1 MELSE
6 PTPSESSRSSATRLT
21 QSRLHPHAAAAHV
34 SSGSSSSQ
42 SQHTSSAD
50 SVPARNH
57 TATPSS
63 STSPQLKSAKMR
75 VPASDFD
82 DASSVG
88 SNDALIAAKV
98 HIKSG
103 ISSPRSSISSS
114 GAVRRGAWRAMGA
127 ASSASASRSFTHGYR
142 GETYASSS
150 SSELG
155 ADDTLSAVSTSHT
168 PGAAAILSVQTP
180 SHRAS
185 SVSGESDNDDA
196 DSYHDNPQELSVAD
210 HPAWHKLRSQ
220 PGVAAPG
227 TLSYLPSV
235 APKPSSA
242 SVEQVSQETSP
253 QQQPRQQSQGP
264 EVSHPFQAA
273 STSSSSRAGG
283 SSLSNGDAAR
293 SSAIPIGK
301 DDKPIPA
308 TAQDDNSLQSVEA
321 GAYDWANFVYAY
333 ARGRWNPGLIPQPPG
348 QSTAFPGARVRI
360 NTIPDSSDLTE
371 NVPAPQVL
379 NRRRPSLEYIMP
391 ESEQGAAPTTLAIA
405 PEFEPHSLPLSARGS
420 ADANT
425 EAGDSNTVASLPLDV
440 EGGAPNVDGY
450 HDRTPLRSHAMEYL
464 ASPKEAA
471 LKLANEA
478 NEANS
483 SSRADGTLSNAAAG
497 KDIDTNILMALR
509 QPSASMSAISRLST
523 SVSKE
528 ALASKA
534 LHGSALDG
542 TPDSPEEGHSP
553 QRAKTVPEGLP
564 STGIRKELP
573 AQADRAVL
581 APAPQLR
588 PAPSSSSRRQHSD
601 SVLQDAQ
608 DAASPIHSILTD
620 DPNKPVVRTP
630 TKAIPDPM
638 QSSTLIKA
646 KGTSQLPGEGI
657 SPLSTLQSDAAATP
671 PARSK
676 SKLVDDIVQESSSTT
691 ASGGASPGQKEG
703 HQLGHE
709 LEALNRPGP
718 TPIQST
724 SGASKQPVVWQS
736 APEGLSSFA
745 EAMSRQASGAAAPE
759 PKSSYANEIAL
770 DNVTVAGLRRAARR
784 TSMERSERAEM
795 ERSRIDGG
803 RNSKVSLVSHSAS
816 FPGSSPRP
824 SISAAG
830 GPREGVQALSHL
842 SMGGGSSSSASA
854 SASASTNNGPTVNV
868 AHFVGGK
875 HSGET
880 RIDLRGT
887 VTSSPASAAKDV
899 DEATGAG
906 VIPHDVSAKDVSL
919 AANASTRPRP
929 VMTTTSSQ
937 RIQSYLAAGK
947 RAELFYRDYGY
958 LPSIL
963 PPHEESRLHALS
975 RYGPPKIAGN
985 PNFERIAHLV
995 KLVFNSKLV
1004 LITLVGENEQ
1014 IFQTQMG
1021 GGGEIT
1027 IASLQT
1033 LAGSRNCSFCSHAIL
1048 QDSDEPIVVF
1058 DAAKDWRFSGNPLV
1072 QGSPDIRFYAGSP
1085 LRTSDGLNIG
1095 SLCLIDDK
1103 PRTEF
1108 GPRQRHTLKEFARVV
1123 MREMEL
1129 LRDKI
1134 QFGMR
1139 DRMQRSVE
1147 LFTKECL
1154 EMDSEEGESEAV
1166 ATPQGTIGT
1175 HKVFQLAAQSM
1186 REALQASG
1194 AVIFDLSHFELIDS
1208 YDNDFMPSDLGTGT
1222 SSKIYFANPLSSQ
1235 EAASGPNN
1243 SGAESGTGS
1252 EAGGATGE
1260 SATPH
1265 SKRGTRERAF
1275 DGTTGVETF
1284 RSPFNSPMGEQNAR
1298 AKRVPPMN
1306 VLGASETDGAPP
1318 ERSEFVPL
1326 SHHVQMA
1333 EFLRV
1338 HRTGKFY
1345 SYAPPPFR
1353 SLLPHGVT
1361 GLLLVPIFGL
1371 NKQPFALLCAYIT
1384 SSERSIALEELQV
1397 SGLQYLRALGMIVLS
1412 AILKKDIMLAD
1423 KAKSNFISNI
1433 SHELRT
1439 PLHGIL
1445 AAAELLAETKLNS
1458 TQGSYLETVEACG
1471 KSLLEL
1477 VNHVLDFTKLSGN
1490 TRQGQRSIQ
1499 SKSKCDMVKLI
1510 QEVCESS
1517 WIGQMARQVE
1527 NAASGIGS
1535 VYAPPAASASGG
1547 SMVQARARAARD
1559 NKVETVID
1567 IALREDG
1574 WLVNCDTGGIRR
1586 VLMNLIGNSLKFTAA
1601 GFVHVSLREVQSSNT
1616 HIMIELSVTDTGRGI
1631 SRAFLE
1637 EQLFHPFTQENPHG
1651 TGTGLGLSIVNSIVQ
1666 SPSMNGKIDVWSTE
1680 GEGTEIRVTCE
1691 LELCEDDDVE
1701 GPTYKPAVNVHQ
1713 AYSVA
1718 LLGFDESRGDQDLRL
1733 ALEGYFLNWWE
1744 FKLSEHSETDDHVKH
1759 SDVLVINNDMK
1770 LLQRIKAERKG
1781 ELPPVIFLTASRGES
1796 DIAMACEDY
1805 HAAGGV
1811 ARILFK
1817 PAGPAKLESVVDFC
1831 LQCLERKRSGDPP
1844 SSEETKPSTP
1854 LPSPSEAG
1862 TAYKQME
1869 QGDSYFAPRHSRP
1882 DIHNHPGHELGS
1894 FESNTSITP
1903 RADGETP
1910 GPMTEFKEAASK
1922 LTQAEVA
1929 REQAS
1934 AAAVAVEGRA
1944 KDPRRPTLEPG
1955 VDRTRSYHMSPEPPG
1970 SAANSLIRRH
1980 STEARMDAGNENATS
1995 TKSLKPSRPLLPAR
2009 SITYHEPRL
2018 HKHVLMSPMAGNSP
2032 SGFRDGLDGES
2043 YFERVP
2049 TPSTPHTPNTPGS
2062 TISLEGGDGAVL
2074 KSALAPNRSSGG
2086 GGGGGGGGGSLLGAG
2101 GSGASR
2107 KRMQILSVEDNAIN
2121 RKVIAAF
2128 LAKLDVDFVEATNGE
2143 EGIAQFARYP
2153 PNHFD
2158 VILMDLSMPV
2168 LDGISAIAAIRKIEL
2183 ERYNNNNSSSSSSS
2197 HSSSHSGS
2205 HSGSGNRTAI
2215 TSINTASGAAP
2226 NKPPAR
2232 YRSKIFALT
2241 GRSTDEDKRQAF
2253 QTGADGYIV
2262 KPLSFKVLSSLLR
2275 MLMR

>member
-1 MELSE
+1 MELSASAPCTSTVK
-6 PTPSESSRSSATRLT
+6 PTQPLRQQQQQQQQHQTPPPPFDTSIHVSSASSSSRSA
-21 QSRLHPHAAAAHV
+21 
-34 SSGSSSSQ
+34 
-42 SQHTSSAD
+42 HTSSAE
-50 SVPARNH
+50 SAQPSNVN
-57 TATPSS
+57 TASSS
-63 STSPQLKSAKMR
+63 STSPLLKSAKMR
-75 VPASDFD
+75 VAYSDLD
-82 DASSVG
+82 DTSSVG
-88 SNDALIAAKV
+88 SNDALNAPKV
-98 HIKSG
+98 HIKSA
-103 ISSPRSSISSS
+103 ISSPRSSVSSS
-114 GAVRRGAWRAMGA
+114 GAVRRGGWRGVGA
-127 ASSASASRSFTHGYR
+127 ATSTSTSRSFTHAHR

-155 ADDTLSAVSTSHT
+155 ADEPLPLSSSGNAHVQPNSPLWAPSPPPPDTCQHD
-168 PGAAAILSVQTP
+168 VQELEQ
-180 SHRAS
+180 RY
-185 SVSGESDNDDA
+185 SDNP
-196 DSYHDNPQELSVAD
+196 HELSVAD
-210 HPAWHKLRSQ
+210 HPAWHKLRAQ
-220 PGVAAPG
+220 PGLPAPG
-227 TLSYLPSV
+227 ILSYLPSV
-235 APKPSSA
+235 SQDVSHDYAQDPRDDPSESRLIGSTLLNPPDPPSSHRFPDTTSSA
-242 SVEQVSQETSP
+242 AHQASASTATQLVPSRNACPRQHITLESIDDDYNAPLPSVEP
-253 QQQPRQQSQGP
+253 
-264 EVSHPFQAA
+264 
-273 STSSSSRAGG
+273 
-283 SSLSNGDAAR
+283 
-293 SSAIPIGK
+293 
-301 DDKPIPA
+301 
-308 TAQDDNSLQSVEA
+308 

-348 QSTAFPGARVRI
+348 QSTAFPGTHTRI
-360 NTIPDSSDLTE
+360 NSTRHPTPDATSSAT
-371 NVPAPQVL
+371 NVL
-379 NRRRPSLEYIMP
+379 SKRRPSLEYVMP
-391 ESEQGAAPTTLAIA
+391 DSALPTTKAAPISTA
-405 PEFEPHSLPLSARGS
+405 PTHQLCSLPLSARGS
-420 ADANT
+420 ADSDTAVPLPLDTSADASAVLNGET
-425 EAGDSNTVASLPLDV
+425 SLPSHSLQYIHSSESDQHVSSQNASASTTVESERSSNTVGNLIDANVLTALRLPPMSMSSV
-440 EGGAPNVDGY
+440 SRKSTCVARG
-450 HDRTPLRSHAMEYL
+450 
-464 ASPKEAA
+464 AA
-471 LKLANEA
+471 LDFDGLSSPH
-478 NEANS
+478 NS
-483 SSRADGTLSNAAAG
+483 PDDA
-497 KDIDTNILMALR
+497 
-509 QPSASMSAISRLST
+509 QP
-523 SVSKE
+523 
-528 ALASKA
+528 
-534 LHGSALDG
+534 
-542 TPDSPEEGHSP
+542 P
-553 QRAKTVPEGLP
+553 QRAKTAPEGLP
-564 STGIRKELP
+564 TSV
-573 AQADRAVL
+573 AQALLPSQLDHKGL
-581 APAPQLR
+581 ASAAQLVTPPPAAQPRQYSDTLLQHVVPDTLSLR
-588 PAPSSSSRRQHSD
+588 K
-601 SVLQDAQ
+601 
-608 DAASPIHSILTD
+608 SILKD
-620 DPNKPVVRTP
+620 EPNKPVVRTP
-630 TKAIPDPM
+630 ISELSDP
-638 QSSTLIKA
+638 LHR
-646 KGTSQLPGEGI
+646 
-657 SPLSTLQSDAAATP
+657 ATP
-671 PARSK
+671 HKDKTNLANDAVSLMLNSNAQDAVVTPSARPQ
-676 SKLVDDIVQESSSTT
+676 SKLAGDMAESVIST
-691 ASGGASPGQKEG
+691 AILAPADSAHNDFFESEP
-703 HQLGHE
+703 
-709 LEALNRPGP
+709 LERPGP

-724 SGASKQPVVWQS
+724 HGVPKHPVVWQS

-745 EAMSRQASGAAAPE
+745 EAMSRQASGTGAADA
-759 PKSSYANEIAL
+759 KSALVNEIAI

-784 TSMERSERAEM
+784 TSMERSVAELD
-795 ERSRIDGG
+795 RICSDAC
-803 RNSKVSLVSHSAS
+803 RNPKGPLVSHSAS
-816 FPGSSPRP
+816 FPGSTPRP
-824 SISAAG
+824 SKSAAAG
-830 GPREGVQALSHL
+830 GPHEGVQPLPHL
-842 SMGGGSSSSASA
+842 FGSSTSASA
-854 SASASTNNGPTVNV
+854 SASGSASTNNGPTVNV
-868 AHFVGGK
+868 AHFVRGK
-875 HSGET
+875 QSGET

-887 VTSSPASAAKDV
+887 ITSSPATNAKDV
-899 DEATGAG
+899 NFAPPSTGQL
-906 VIPHDVSAKDVSL
+906 PYEVSAHDVSL
-919 AANASTRPRP
+919 AANASTTKNRPA
-929 VMTTTSSQ
+929 MTNTSSQ

-947 RAELFYRDYGY
+947 RVELFYRDFGY

-963 PPHEESRLHALS
+963 PPHEEVRLHALS

-985 PNFERIAHLV
+985 PNFERLAHLV

-1027 IASLQT
+1027 IASLQAI
-1033 LAGSRNCSFCSHAIL
+1033 AGSRNCSFCSHAIL
-1048 QDSDEPIVVF
+1048 QDSDEPIVIL

-1108 GPRQRHTLKEFARVV
+1108 GPRQRHTLREFARVV

-1154 EMDSEEGESEAV
+1154 EMDSEDGETEAV
-1166 ATPQGTIGT
+1166 ASAHATIGT

-1208 YDNDFMPSDLGTGT
+1208 YEDDFVPSELGNGT
-1222 SSKIYFANPLSSQ
+1222 SSKVYFANPSSSHDIDP
-1235 EAASGPNN
+1235 AASASGSADDRFGSDSEGN
-1243 SGAESGTGS
+1243 SAADVPT
-1252 EAGGATGE
+1252 
-1260 SATPH
+1260 TPH
-1265 SKRGTRERAF
+1265 GKTAARDRYF
-1275 DGTTGVETF
+1275 DGTSGVETF
-1284 RSPFNSPMGEQNAR
+1284 KSPLHSPKDDQSAR
-1298 AKRVPPMN
+1298 AKRVPPMS
-1306 VLGASETDGAPP
+1306 VLGTSEADGVPP
-1318 ERSEFVPL
+1318 ERGEFVPL

-1445 AAAELLAETKLNS
+1445 AAAELLAETKLNA

-1490 TRQGQRSIQ
+1490 TRSGKRSIQ
-1499 SKSKCDMVKLI
+1499 TKTKCDMVKLI

-1517 WIGQMARQVE
+1517 WIGQIARQVE
-1527 NAASGIGS
+1527 TASSGIGS
-1535 VYAPPAASASGG
+1535 VYAPPEASESGA

-1559 NKVETVID
+1559 HKVETVID
-1567 IALREDG
+1567 IALRENG

-1586 VLMNLIGNSLKFTAA
+1586 VLMNLIGNSLKFTSA
-1601 GFVHVSLREVQSSNT
+1601 GFVHVSLREVQSSKT

-1691 LELCEDDDVE
+1691 LELCEDDDIE

-1713 AYSVA
+1713 AYTVA

-1733 ALEGYFLNWWE
+1733 ALQGYFLNWWE
-1744 FKLSEHSETDDHVKH
+1744 FKLCELDNVDDQIKK
-1759 SDVLVINNDMK
+1759 SDVVVINDDMA
-1770 LLQRIKAERKG
+1770 LLERVKGERKG

-1796 DIAMACEDY
+1796 EIAMACEAY
-1805 HAAGGV
+1805 HASGGV

-1831 LQCLERKRSGDPP
+1831 LQCLERKLSGENV

-1862 TAYKQME
+1862 GAYQQME
-1869 QGDSYFAPRHSRP
+1869 QADSYFSPRPSRP
-1882 DIHNHPGHELGS
+1882 DIHSHLGHEIGS
-1894 FESNTSITP
+1894 FDTNASITP
-1903 RADGETP
+1903 RAEGETRVPVTSMAQDAQSTSGQKGPKLADGEI
-1910 GPMTEFKEAASK
+1910 GEM
-1922 LTQAEVA
+1922 
-1929 REQAS
+1929 
-1934 AAAVAVEGRA
+1934 
-1944 KDPRRPTLEPG
+1944 RRPTLDAG
-1955 VDRTRSYHMSPEPPG
+1955 IDRNRSHYMSPDPPG
-1970 SAANSLIRRH
+1970 SSSNSLIRRH
-1980 STEARMDAGNENATS
+1980 STEARMDAGNEDASSSMTA
-1995 TKSLKPSRPLLPAR
+1995 KPSRPLLPAR

-2018 HKHVLMSPMAGNSP
+2018 HKHVLMSPMG
-2032 SGFRDGLDGES
+2032 GREVDGDS
-2043 YFERVP
+2043 YFERAP
-2049 TPSTPHTPNTPGS
+2049 TPNAPHTPNTPGS
-2062 TISLEGGDGAVL
+2062 TVSLEGGDGAVL
-2074 KSALAPNRSSGG
+2074 KSVLASSRGGSSLSTGG
-2086 GGGGGGGGGSLLGAG
+2086 GGGGT
-2101 GSGASR
+2101 SR

-2128 LAKLDVDFVEATNGE
+2128 LAKLEVDFVEATNGE
-2143 EGIAQFARYP
+2143 EGIAQFSRYP

-2168 LDGISAIAAIRKIEL
+2168 MDGISAIAAIRKIEL
-2183 ERYNNNNSSSSSSS
+2183 ERYQGGKSDSGSSGNNSSST
-2197 HSSSHSGS
+2197 HTIGS
-2205 HSGSGNRTAI
+2205 LGRTG
-2215 TSINTASGAAP
+2215 T
-2226 NKPPAR
+2226 NKLVAR
-2232 YRSKIFALT
+2232 QWSKIFALT

>member
-1 MELSE
+1 MHNGN
-6 PTPSESSRSSATRLT
+6 
-21 QSRLHPHAAAAHV
+21 QS
-34 SSGSSSSQ
+34 
-42 SQHTSSAD
+42 
-50 SVPARNH
+50 
-57 TATPSS
+57 
-63 STSPQLKSAKMR
+63 
-75 VPASDFD
+75 
-82 DASSVG
+82 
-88 SNDALIAAKV
+88 
-98 HIKSG
+98 
-103 ISSPRSSISSS
+103 
-114 GAVRRGAWRAMGA
+114 
-127 ASSASASRSFTHGYR
+127 
-142 GETYASSS
+142 
-150 SSELG
+150 
-155 ADDTLSAVSTSHT
+155 DT
-168 PGAAAILSVQTP
+168 
-180 SHRAS
+180 
-185 SVSGESDNDDA
+185 E
-196 DSYHDNPQELSVAD
+196 DSYPDNPQELCVAD

-235 APKPSSA
+235 TPKPPPESAQAESSGIQDA
-242 SVEQVSQETSP
+242 SETD
-253 QQQPRQQSQGP
+253 QTTRGP
-264 EVSHPFQAA
+264 AFSHPFQEA
-273 STSSSSRAGG
+273 SSSSTALKSATNTRADTAPA
-283 SSLSNGDAAR
+283 SAFHTSQPRTSAAV
-293 SSAIPIGK
+293 
-301 DDKPIPA
+301 DDDQAFVP
-308 TAQDDNSLQSVEA
+308 DHVEP

-348 QSTAFPGARVRI
+348 QSTVYPGATTRI
-360 NTIPDSSDLTE
+360 NTVEDSSAYAEPSATATTAMG
-371 NVPAPQVL
+371 VH
-379 NRRRPSLEYIMP
+379 RRPSLEYTMP
-391 ESEQGAAPTTLAIA
+391 DGAVPAENALPAPVASAL
-405 PEFEPHSLPLSARGS
+405 EPHSLPMSTRGS
-420 ADANT
+420 ADANVEGANSNNPASLLLNT
-425 EAGDSNTVASLPLDV
+425 RANAPIHSAILSDESPTRSRTLNHASSPKNDALALPYSHSPEAQGTRSSNTA
-440 EGGAPNVDGY
+440 GNV
-450 HDRTPLRSHAMEYL
+450 
-464 ASPKEAA
+464 
-471 LKLANEA
+471 
-478 NEANS
+478 
-483 SSRADGTLSNAAAG
+483 
-497 KDIDTNILMALR
+497 IDANILTALR
-509 QPSASMSAISRLST
+509 EPSVSMSAVTCKPAGAARLAPAGNKAQGTAVDGINDDS
-523 SVSKE
+523 
-528 ALASKA
+528 LDAS
-534 LHGSALDG
+534 L
-542 TPDSPEEGHSP
+542 P

-564 STGIRKELP
+564 TSVAHGHLP
-573 AQADRAVL
+573 SQAERAGL
-581 APAPQLR
+581 APAAQLESK
-588 PAPSSSSRRQHSD
+588 PSLSTRRQRSD
-601 SVLQDAQ
+601 TVLHEIRDTTPPAK
-608 DAASPIHSILTD
+608 AILID
-620 DPNKPVVRTP
+620 EPGKPVVRTP
-630 TKAIPDPM
+630 TSAIPDPL
-638 QSSTLIKA
+638 QRSTPKMDQDALA
-646 KGTSQLPGEGI
+646 KEAVSPMSQPH
-657 SPLSTLQSDAAATP
+657 SDAAATP
-671 PARSK
+671 VARSR
-676 SKLVDDIVQESSSTT
+676 SKRADDDATDHPESTTTPAAHTSSTIET
-691 ASGGASPGQKEG
+691 ESL
-703 HQLGHE
+703 H
-709 LEALNRPGP
+709 RPGP
-718 TPIQST
+718 TPIQPT
-724 SGASKQPVVWQS
+724 HGIPQQPIVWQS

-745 EAMSRQASGAAAPE
+745 EAMSRHASNSGAVD
-759 PKSSYANEIAL
+759 PKSPNSNEITV

-784 TSMERSERAEM
+784 TSMERSAADSD
-795 ERSRIDGG
+795 RSRPEGTVNFRG
-803 RNSKVSLVSHSAS
+803 ALVSHSAS

-824 SISAAG
+824 SVSGPG
-830 GPREGVQALSHL
+830 GPREGVQPLSHL
-842 SMGGGSSSSASA
+842 AMGVGSGSPASA
-854 SASASTNNGPTVNV
+854 SASASTNNGPAVHV

-875 HSGET
+875 QSGET

-887 VTSSPASAAKDV
+887 VTNSHANLEGASD
-899 DEATGAG
+899 TGP
-906 VIPHDVSAKDVSL
+906 IPHDVSAQDVSL
-919 AANASTRPRP
+919 AANASSTTRTRPA
-929 VMTTTSSQ
+929 MTSTSSQ
-937 RIQSYLAAGK
+937 RIHSYLAAGK
-947 RAELFYRDYGY
+947 RVEAFYRDFGY

-963 PPHEESRLHALS
+963 PPHEETRLHALS
-975 RYGPPKIAGN
+975 RYGPPKLAGD

-1004 LITLVGENEQ
+1004 LITLVGEDQQ
-1014 IFQTQMG
+1014 IFQAQMG

-1027 IASLQT
+1027 IASLQA

-1048 QDSDEPIVVF
+1048 QDSDEPIVIF

-1085 LRTSDGLNIG
+1085 LRTSDGFNIG

-1147 LFTKECL
+1147 VFAKECL
-1154 EMDSEEGESEAV
+1154 EMDSEEGDAGAV
-1166 ATPQGTIGT
+1166 ASAHGTVGT

-1208 YDNDFMPSDLGTGT
+1208 YENDFVSSELGTGT
-1222 SSKIYFANPLSSQ
+1222 SSKIYFANPLSVQDSGA
-1235 EAASGPNN
+1235 AASGPG
-1243 SGAESGTGS
+1243 SDPASASGS
-1252 EAGGATGE
+1252 ETDTAAGA
-1260 SATPH
+1260 SAPPH
-1265 SKRGTRERAF
+1265 CRKVARERNF
-1275 DGTTGVETF
+1275 DGTSGVEAF
-1284 RSPFNSPMGEQNAR
+1284 RSPSQSTMADQHAR
-1298 AKRVPPMN
+1298 AKRVPPMS
-1306 VLGASETDGAPP
+1306 VLGASEAVGTPP
-1318 ERSEFVPL
+1318 ERNEFVPV

-1333 EFLRV
+1333 EFLRL

-1384 SSERSIALEELQV
+1384 SSERSIPLEELQV

-1445 AAAELLAETKLNS
+1445 AAAELLAETKMNA

-1499 SKSKCDMVKLI
+1499 TKTKCDMVKLV

-1517 WIGQMARQVE
+1517 WIGQMARRVE
-1527 NAASGIGS
+1527 SASSGIGS
-1535 VYAPPAASASGG
+1535 VYAPPTASGSGG
-1547 SMVQARARAARD
+1547 SMVQARAKAARE

-1586 VLMNLIGNSLKFTAA
+1586 VLMNLIGNSLKFTSA
-1601 GFVHVSLREVQSSNT
+1601 GFVHVSLREVQSSKT

-1691 LELCEDDDVE
+1691 LELCDDDDVE

-1713 AYSVA
+1713 AYTVA
-1718 LLGFDESRGDQDLRL
+1718 LLGFDDSRGDQDLQH

-1744 FKLSEHSETDDHVKH
+1744 FKLSEQILIDEHINK
-1759 SDVLVINNDMK
+1759 SDVLVINDDMA
-1770 LLQRIKAERKG
+1770 LLEKVKNQRKG

-1796 DIAMACEDY
+1796 EIAMACEAY

-1817 PAGPAKLESVVDFC
+1817 PAGPAKLEGVVDFC
-1831 LQCLERKRSGDPP
+1831 LQCLERRRSGDPV

-1854 LPSPSEAG
+1854 LPSPSEGGA
-1862 TAYKQME
+1862 AYRQME
-1869 QGDSYFAPRHSRP
+1869 QGDSYFAPRQSRP
-1882 DIHNHPGHELGS
+1882 DIHDHPGHQLGS
-1894 FESNTSITP
+1894 FDTNASITP
-1903 RADGETP
+1903 RAEEDTP
-1910 GPMTEFKEAASK
+1910 SAMTGLADNASSK
-1922 LTQAEVA
+1922 PGRV
-1929 REQAS
+1929 
-1934 AAAVAVEGRA
+1934 AAAVTARPKLAEGEMREM
-1944 KDPRRPTLEPG
+1944 RRPTLDPG
-1955 VDRTRSYHMSPEPPG
+1955 LERIRSNHMSPDPPG
-1970 SAANSLIRRH
+1970 SPSSSLIRRH
-1980 STEARMDAGNENATS
+1980 STEARMDAGHEDASS
-1995 TKSLKPSRPLLPAR
+1995 TTTRKPSRPLLPAR

-2018 HKHVLMSPMAGNSP
+2018 HKHVFMSPLTGNSP
-2032 SGFRDGLDGES
+2032 SHGSRDGEADS
-2043 YFERVP
+2043 YFERMP
-2049 TPSTPHTPNTPGS
+2049 MPNPPYTPNTPGS
-2062 TISLEGGDGAVL
+2062 TVSLEGGDGAVL
-2074 KSALAPNRSSGG
+2074 KSALASTRGASSLPSAG
-2086 GGGGGGGGGSLLGAG
+2086 LG

-2143 EGIAQFARYP
+2143 EGIAQFTRYP

-2183 ERYNNNNSSSSSSS
+2183 ERYHGSKSASGGGSSSSS
-2197 HSSSHSGS
+2197 G
-2205 HSGSGNRTAI
+2205 G
-2215 TSINTASGAAP
+2215 SINSANSNSTSANSRGAP
-2226 NKPPAR
+2226 SNKPPPKH
-2232 YRSKIFALT
+2232 RSKIFALT

>member
-1 MELSE
+1 
-6 PTPSESSRSSATRLT
+6 
-21 QSRLHPHAAAAHV
+21 
-34 SSGSSSSQ
+34 
-42 SQHTSSAD
+42 
-50 SVPARNH
+50 
-57 TATPSS
+57 
-63 STSPQLKSAKMR
+63 
-75 VPASDFD
+75 
-82 DASSVG
+82 
-88 SNDALIAAKV
+88 
-98 HIKSG
+98 
-103 ISSPRSSISSS
+103 
-114 GAVRRGAWRAMGA
+114 MGA

-142 GETYASSS
+142 GGSYASSS
-150 SSELG
+150 SSEIG
-155 ADDTLSAVSTSHT
+155 ADELPATGSSPLA
-168 PGAAAILSVQTP
+168 PGAALPTAP
-180 SHRAS
+180 SPM
-185 SVSGESDNDDA
+185 NDDDQNA
-196 DSYHDNPQELSVAD
+196 LQGAQSEDEDDYQDNPHDMNVTD
-210 HPAWHKLRSQ
+210 HPAWHKMRTQ

-235 APKPSSA
+235 PPKASTVPVVESGASKTTEAQGLSQSQQPTSTFTHHFSSA
-242 SVEQVSQETSP
+242 TSE
-253 QQQPRQQSQGP
+253 RT
-264 EVSHPFQAA
+264 AA
-273 STSSSSRAGG
+273 SESSTTNASSTVNTGR
-283 SSLSNGDAAR
+283 NGE
-293 SSAIPIGK
+293 
-301 DDKPIPA
+301 PA
-308 TAQDDNSLQSVEA
+308 TLAAADQEDEPLQFVEA

-348 QSTAFPGARVRI
+348 QSTAIPGAKVRI
-360 NTIPDSSDLTE
+360 NTVVEP
-371 NVPAPQVL
+371 PADAGACEIKVVSE
-379 NRRRPSLEYIMP
+379 RRPSLEYILP
-391 ESEQGAAPTTLAIA
+391 DPCQAAAPALMAINSD
-405 PEFEPHSLPLSARGS
+405 FEPHSLPLSSRGS
-420 ADANT
+420 ADAHT
-425 EAGDSNTVASLPLDV
+425 EAGDSNTAASLPLADS
-440 EGGAPNVDGY
+440 GPAPMVDGF
-450 HDRTPLRSHAMEYL
+450 DKTPMRSHTLEYVS
-464 ASPKEAA
+464 SPKQDARQLDAPEAT
-471 LKLANEA
+471 
-478 NEANS
+478 
-483 SSRADGTLSNAAAG
+483 RNAAAQPNATTST
-497 KDIDTNILMALR
+497 DIDANILTALR
-509 QPSASMSAISRLST
+509 EPSASMSAVSRIRT
-523 SVSKE
+523 NADRAAV
-528 ALASKA
+528 AASSSLRHDHDA
-534 LHGSALDG
+534 GTDG
-542 TPDSPEEGHSP
+542 AEEPHSP
-553 QRAKTVPEGLP
+553 QRARTEPGAIPSAGARQDLP
-564 STGIRKELP
+564 S
-573 AQADRAVL
+573 QADRASL
-581 APAPQLR
+581 APAAQLQ
-588 PAPSSSSRRQHSD
+588 PTQPTAARRQQSD
-601 SVLQDAQ
+601 SVLEAAKDV
-608 DAASPIHSILTD
+608 ASPRQTILTD
-620 DPNKPVVRTP
+620 DPDRPVVKTP
-630 TKAIPDPM
+630 TRAIPDPLKDITPVR
-638 QSSTLIKA
+638 QNGSAKA
-646 KGTSQLPGEGI
+646 TTHGI
-657 SPLSTLQSDAAATP
+657 SPMSTPMGEVNATP
-671 PARSK
+671 PAKAK
-676 SKLVDDIVQESSSTT
+676 SELVDGNAKESSDVSAATFAT
-691 ASGGASPGQKEG
+691 PGHTEASESEG
-703 HQLGHE
+703 VH
-709 LEALNRPGP
+709 RPGP
-718 TPIQST
+718 TPIQSHH
-724 SGASKQPVVWQS
+724 GAPKEPVVWQS
-736 APEGLSSFA
+736 APEGLFTFA
-745 EAMSRQASGAAAPE
+745 EAMSRQASGADAVE
-759 PKSSYANEIAL
+759 PKSSYINELTL

-784 TSMERSERAEM
+784 TSMERSERAEL
-795 ERSRIDGG
+795 ERTRIDGR
-803 RNSKVSLVSHSAS
+803 RNSKGVLVSHSAS

-824 SISAAG
+824 SFSAIG
-830 GPREGVQALSHL
+830 GPHEGVQALSHL
-842 SMGGGSSSSASA
+842 SMGAGTSSSGASA

-875 HSGET
+875 QSGET

-887 VTSSPASAAKDV
+887 VTSTSSPLSAIKDI
-899 DEATGAG
+899 EEGAG
-906 VIPHDVSAKDVSL
+906 ASTVPYDVSAKDVSL
-919 AANASTRPRP
+919 AANASVRPRP
-929 VMTTTSSQ
+929 AMSSTSSQ
-937 RIQSYLAAGK
+937 RIQSYLGAGK
-947 RAELFYRDYGY
+947 RAEIFYRDHGY

-963 PPHEESRLHALS
+963 PPHEETRLHALS

-1014 IFQTQMG
+1014 IFQAQMG

-1048 QDSDEPIVVF
+1048 QDSDEPIVIF

-1072 QGSPDIRFYAGSP
+1072 KGSPDIRFYAGSP
-1085 LRTSDGLNIG
+1085 LRTSDGYNIG
-1095 SLCLIDDK
+1095 ALCLIDDK
-1103 PRTEF
+1103 PHTEF

-1134 QFGMR
+1134 QFSMR

-1154 EMDSEEGESEAV
+1154 KMDSEEGESTAV
-1166 ATPQGTIGT
+1166 ASPQGTIGT
-1175 HKVFQLAAQSM
+1175 HKVFQLAARSM
-1186 REALQASG
+1186 RQALQASG

-1208 YDNDFMPSDLGTGT
+1208 YDNDFAPADLGTGT
-1222 SSKIYFANPLSSQ
+1222 SSKIYFANPLSTQDMGS
-1235 EAASGPNN
+1235 AASGPH
-1243 SGAESGTGS
+1243 GADAES
-1252 EAGGATGE
+1252 EDGE
-1260 SATPH
+1260 SGPYSATAGDASTTP
-1265 SKRGTRERAF
+1265 SKKRFRERDF

-1284 RSPFNSPMGEQNAR
+1284 RSPFGSPMADQSAR

-1306 VLGASETDGAPP
+1306 VLGASETDGVPP

-1333 EFLRV
+1333 EFLRL

-1353 SLLPHGVT
+1353 SLLPHCVT

-1384 SSERSIALEELQV
+1384 SSERSIAPEELQV

-1412 AILKKDIMLAD
+1412 SILKKDIMLAD

-1445 AAAELLAETKLNS
+1445 AAVELLAETKLNS

-1490 TRQGQRSIQ
+1490 ARQGQRSNQ
-1499 SKSKCDMVKLI
+1499 TKSKCDMVKLI

-1527 NAASGIGS
+1527 SASSGIGS
-1535 VYAPPAASASGG
+1535 VYAPPAEVSGAAAGG

-1586 VLMNLIGNSLKFTAA
+1586 VLMNLIGNSLKFTSA
-1601 GFVHVSLREVQSSNT
+1601 GFVHVSLREVQSSST

-1666 SPSMNGKIDVWSTE
+1666 SPSLNGKIDVWSTE

-1713 AYSVA
+1713 KYRVA
-1718 LLGFDESRGDQDLRL
+1718 LLGFNESRGDQDLRL

-1744 FKLSEHSETDDHVKH
+1744 FKLSEQTSENDYVQH
-1759 SDVLVINNDMK
+1759 SDVLVINDDIA
-1770 LLQRIKAERKG
+1770 LLEQIKTQRKG
-1781 ELPPVIFLTASRGES
+1781 QLPPVIFLTVSRGES
-1796 DIAMACEDY
+1796 DTAKACEDY

-1817 PAGPAKLESVVDFC
+1817 PAGPAKLEGVVDFC
-1831 LQCLERKRSGDPP
+1831 LQCLERQESGDPP

-1862 TAYKQME
+1862 GAYKQME

-1894 FESNTSITP
+1894 FESTNSLTP
-1903 RADGETP
+1903 RAEEDTP
-1910 GPMTEFKEAASK
+1910 GAMRVDTADATAK
-1922 LTQAEVA
+1922 LQEIV
-1929 REQAS
+1929 RKGS
-1934 AAAVAVEGRA
+1934 AAQSESRTREL
-1944 KDPRRPTLEPG
+1944 RRPTLESG

-1970 SAANSLIRRH
+1970 SGGANSLIRRH
-1980 STEARMDAGNENATS
+1980 STEARMYAGNGDTDAST

-2018 HKHVLMSPMAGNSP
+2018 HKHVLMSPLGGTSP
-2032 SGFRDGLDGES
+2032 ACRDGDANAGGDS
-2043 YFERVP
+2043 YFERIP

-2062 TISLEGGDGAVL
+2062 TVSLEGGDGAVL
-2074 KSALAPNRSSGG
+2074 KSALAPNSRSSAGS
-2086 GGGGGGGGGSLLGAG
+2086 SLLSCSVS

-2143 EGIAQFARYP
+2143 EGIAQFTRYP

-2158 VILMDLSMPV
+2158 VVLMDLSMPV
-2168 LDGISAIAAIRKIEL
+2168 LDGISAIAAIRKIEM
-2183 ERYNNNNSSSSSSS
+2183 ERY
-2197 HSSSHSGS
+2197 HA
-2205 HSGSGNRTAI
+2205 GSGGKTTAG
-2215 TSINTASGAAP
+2215 SGGGAVKPAP
-2226 NKPPAR
+2226 R
-2232 YRSKIFALT
+2232 HRSKIFALT

>member
-1 MELSE
+1 MELS
-6 PTPSESSRSSATRLT
+6 PTRPTAIAADSGSHPPSRTDATV
-21 QSRLHPHAAAAHV
+21 HV

-42 SQHTSSAD
+42 SAHTSSAD
-50 SVPARNH
+50 SGLAGQLS
-57 TATPSS
+57 ATPSS
-63 STSPQLKSAKMR
+63 STSPPIKPPKMR

-82 DASSVG
+82 DASSIG
-88 SNDALIAAKV
+88 SNDALSIAKV
-98 HIKSG
+98 QIKSAL
-103 ISSPRSSISSS
+103 SSPRSSISSS
-114 GAVRRGAWRAMGA
+114 GAVRRGAWRVMGA

-142 GETYASSS
+142 GEMYASST
-150 SSELG
+150 SSEHD
-155 ADDTLSAVSTSHT
+155 ADDTSAPPTSRMHT
-168 PGAAAILSVQTP
+168 SDDVIQTAASPAFNQRSP
-180 SHRAS
+180 SAAS
-185 SVSGESDNDDA
+185 IASDIEDT
-196 DSYHDNPQELSVAD
+196 YRENPHELSVVD
-210 HPAWHKLRSQ
+210 HPAWHKLRTQ

-227 TLSYLPSV
+227 TLSYLPSLP
-235 APKPSSA
+235 PKAGLTSDDADLDAMSDAHQPSLA
-242 SVEQVSQETSP
+242 SP
-253 QQQPRQQSQGP
+253 QRP
-264 EVSHPFQAA
+264 EFSHPFQQDASSPSFAA
-273 STSSSSRAGG
+273 SAHA
-283 SSLSNGDAAR
+283 NGDAAR
-293 SSAIPIGK
+293 ASAMPIGK
-301 DDKPIPA
+301 DASAPE
-308 TAQDDNSLQSVEA
+308 QDESLQDVEP

-348 QSTAFPGARVRI
+348 RSTVVPGAKVRI
-360 NTIPDSSDLTE
+360 STTLDPPLDE
-371 NVPAPQVL
+371 EAPAAAL
-379 NRRRPSLEYIMP
+379 AGARRPSLEYLMP
-391 ESEQGAAPTTLAIA
+391 DSEQADPSNLLAMAPA
-405 PEFEPHSLPLSARGS
+405 FEPHSLPLSAHGSLDARTEPGEIGS
-420 ADANT
+420 AASFPVGASSAAPPSQLFDTKTPGRSQSLEYSLPADQNPAASSEDKPIHAASSAGPAQALGAAANDAAIDANI
-425 EAGDSNTVASLPLDV
+425 L
-440 EGGAPNVDGY
+440 
-450 HDRTPLRSHAMEYL
+450 
-464 ASPKEAA
+464 AA
-471 LKLANEA
+471 LRE
-478 NEANS
+478 
-483 SSRADGTLSNAAAG
+483 
-497 KDIDTNILMALR
+497 
-509 QPSASMSAISRLST
+509 PSASMSAVTRASRAMAVSTGAHAQNDAESSTDGRDEAHSPHRSKTAPEVLRT
-523 SVSKE
+523 SVARSDLPSQPDR
-528 ALASKA
+528 ADAVPASLAPS
-534 LHGSALDG
+534 
-542 TPDSPEEGHSP
+542 TPPRSVRQMSDSRMHRDSPTDSP
-553 QRAKTVPEGLP
+553 FT
-564 STGIRKELP
+564 
-573 AQADRAVL
+573 
-581 APAPQLR
+581 
-588 PAPSSSSRRQHSD
+588 
-601 SVLQDAQ
+601 
-608 DAASPIHSILTD
+608 SILTD
-620 DPNKPVVRTP
+620 DPTKTVVRTP
-630 TKAIPDPM
+630 TKALSDPLDAATPVQ
-638 QSSTLIKA
+638 QS
-646 KGTSQLPGEGI
+646 GTPRALKEGL
-657 SPLSTLQSDAAATP
+657 SPLSTPLAEAAPSESTRTPSKLAQGYASTSSSATRASE
-671 PARSK
+671 ARS
-676 SKLVDDIVQESSSTT
+676 SDET
-691 ASGGASPGQKEG
+691 ADNKTEGGA
-703 HQLGHE
+703 
-709 LEALNRPGP
+709 EAPNRPGP
-718 TPIQST
+718 TPLQATHGPS
-724 SGASKQPVVWQS
+724 AQPVVWQS

-745 EAMSRQASGAAAPE
+745 EVMSRQASAAAAAVGE
-759 PKSSYANEIAL
+759 PKVSYTNDVAL
-770 DNVTVAGLRRAARR
+770 ENVTVAGLRRAARR
-784 TSMERSERAEM
+784 TSMERAERAES
-795 ERSRIDGG
+795 ERTRVDGG
-803 RNSKVSLVSHSAS
+803 RNQKGPLVSHSAS

-824 SISAAG
+824 SFSAAG
-830 GPREGVQALSHL
+830 GPREGVQALSRL
-842 SMGGGSSSSASA
+842 SPAGGSLSSA

-868 AHFVGGK
+868 AHFVDGK
-875 HSGET
+875 QSGET

-887 VTSSPASAAKDV
+887 VTSSPAFTAKESEETVGTASAL
-899 DEATGAG
+899 
-906 VIPHDVSAKDVSL
+906 HDASEKDVSL
-919 AANASTRPRP
+919 AANASTGPRP
-929 VMTTTSSQ
+929 GITSTASQ
-937 RIQSYLAAGK
+937 RIQSYLAAGR
-947 RAELFYRDYGY
+947 RAELFYRDHGY

-963 PPHEESRLHALS
+963 PPHEESRLHALA

-1014 IFQTQMG
+1014 IVQTQMG
-1021 GGGEIT
+1021 GGGEVT
-1027 IASLQT
+1027 TASLQT

-1048 QDSDEPIVVF
+1048 QDGDEPIVIF

-1072 QGSPDIRFYAGSP
+1072 KGSPDIRFYAGSP

-1095 SLCLIDDK
+1095 ALCLIDDK
-1103 PRTEF
+1103 PRTQF

-1123 MREMEL
+1123 MREMQL

-1134 QFGMR
+1134 QFSMR

-1154 EMDSEEGESEAV
+1154 EMDSEEGESDAL
-1166 ATPQGTIGT
+1166 ATPQGTVGT

-1208 YDNDFMPSDLGTGT
+1208 YDNDFLPSDLGTGT

-1235 EAASGPNN
+1235 EPGVAASGANRGDVSGSN
-1243 SGAESGTGS
+1243 SDVAGSPGNAGTSLGRSGTISGKK
-1252 EAGGATGE
+1252 
-1260 SATPH
+1260 SA
-1265 SKRGTRERAF
+1265 RERHF
-1275 DGTTGVETF
+1275 DGTAGVEAF
-1284 RSPFNSPMGEQNAR
+1284 RSPFSSPVGEQNAR

-1306 VLGASETDGAPP
+1306 VLGASEADTSPD
-1318 ERSEFVPL
+1318 RSEFVPL

-1490 TRQGQRSIQ
+1490 TRQGQRSVQ
-1499 SKSKCDMVKLI
+1499 TKTKCDMVKLI

-1527 NAASGIGS
+1527 TFTSGIGS
-1535 VYAPPAASASGG
+1535 VYAPPSDGG
-1547 SMVQARARAARD
+1547 SGDSLVQARARVARE

-1586 VLMNLIGNSLKFTAA
+1586 VLMNLIGNSLKFTSS
-1601 GFVHVSLREVQSSNT
+1601 GFVHVSLREVQSSAT
-1616 HIMIELSVTDTGRGI
+1616 HIMVELSVTDTGRGI

-1691 LELCEDDDVE
+1691 LELCNDEDVE
-1701 GPTYKPAVNVHQ
+1701 GPTYKPAVNVHSK
-1713 AYSVA
+1713 YSVA
-1718 LLGFDESRGDQDLRL
+1718 LVGFDESRGDQDLRM
-1733 ALEGYFLNWWE
+1733 ALQGYFLNWWE
-1744 FKLSEHSETDDHVKH
+1744 FRMSQHASLDDKIRH
-1759 SDVLVINNDMK
+1759 SDVLVVNDDMP
-1770 LLQRIKAERKG
+1770 LLDRIKTARHG
-1781 ELPPVIFLTASRGES
+1781 ELPPVVFLTANRGGS
-1796 DIAMACEDY
+1796 DIAMACEAY
-1805 HAAGGV
+1805 HKAGGV

-1817 PAGPAKLESVVDFC
+1817 PAGPAKIESVVDFC

-1844 SSEETKPSTP
+1844 CSEETKPSTP
-1854 LPSPSEAG
+1854 LPSPSEAS
-1862 TAYKQME
+1862 TVHKTQQME
-1869 QGDSYFAPRHSRP
+1869 QSDSYFTPRHSRP
-1882 DIHNHPGHELGS
+1882 DIHRYPGHELGS
-1894 FESNTSITP
+1894 FESNASITP
-1903 RADGETP
+1903 RAENEAP
-1910 GPMTEFKEAASK
+1910 GPLSRAQPDDAEAVRTGSAIPATEASK
-1922 LTQAEVA
+1922 
-1929 REQAS
+1929 
-1934 AAAVAVEGRA
+1934 
-1944 KDPRRPTLEPG
+1944 RPTLEPG
-1955 VDRTRSYHMSPEPPG
+1955 VDRTRSYHISPEPPM
-1970 SAANSLIRRH
+1970 SPSSSNSLIRRH
-1980 STEARMDAGNENATS
+1980 STEARMDAGTERSTS

-2032 SGFRDGLDGES
+2032 SHRDGDGES

-2049 TPSTPHTPNTPGS
+2049 TPSTPQTPNTPGS
-2062 TISLEGGDGAVL
+2062 TVSLEGGDGAVL
-2074 KSALAPNRSSGG
+2074 KSALVTHRAGT
-2086 GGGGGGGGGSLLGAG
+2086 SLLGAG
-2101 GSGASR
+2101 SGVGGSGAGR

-2143 EGIAQFARYP
+2143 EGIAQFERYP

-2158 VILMDLSMPV
+2158 VVLMDLSMPV

-2183 ERYNNNNSSSSSSS
+2183 ERYRA
-2197 HSSSHSGS
+2197 HGSGS
-2205 HSGSGNRTAI
+2205 HEGAGGARLSRGGSAGGGG
-2215 TSINTASGAAP
+2215 GAAT
-2226 NKPPAR
+2226 KPPAR

>member
-1 MELSE
+1 MEPSAPAPPE
-6 PTPSESSRSSATRLT
+6 PSGSSPSCSSAP
-21 QSRLHPHAAAAHV
+21 PHSTLQPDGPAHV
-34 SSGSSSSQ
+34 SSASSSSP
-42 SQHTSSAD
+42 SPHTSSAESI
-50 SVPARNH
+50 SVANQP
-57 TATPSS
+57 TTPSS
-63 STSPQLKSAKMR
+63 STSSQRKSAKLR
-75 VPASDFD
+75 LPPSDLD

-88 SNDALIAAKV
+88 SNDALVAAKV
-98 HIKSG
+98 HIRSA

-114 GAVRRGAWRAMGA
+114 GAVRRGAWKGLGA
-127 ASSASASRSFTHGYR
+127 ASSASTSRNFTHAQR
-142 GETYASSS
+142 GDAYASSS

-155 ADDTLSAVSTSHT
+155 ADDAL
-168 PGAAAILSVQTP
+168 AAAPPAVASHPDPQATSIP
-180 SHRAS
+180 SGS
-185 SVSGESDNDDA
+185 SPSRQQSQELPDHTEA
-196 DSYHDNPQELSVAD
+196 EHSYRDNPQELCVAD
-210 HPAWHKLRSQ
+210 HPAWHKLRAQ
-220 PGVAAPG
+220 TGVAAPG

-235 APKPSSA
+235 PPKASSDAAQADDHA
-242 SVEQVSQETSP
+242 SDTLHYP
-253 QQQPRQQSQGP
+253 QGP
-264 EVSHPFQAA
+264 APTFSHPFRDSLPSKASQPSTTPNGNAA
-273 STSSSSRAGG
+273 PPSAFQT
-283 SSLSNGDAAR
+283 AR
-293 SSAIPIGK
+293 KAPS
-301 DDKPIPA
+301 D
-308 TAQDDNSLQSVEA
+308 AQDDDADTVHQPVEP

-348 QSTAFPGARVRI
+348 QSTAFPGTKTRI
-360 NTIPDSSDLTE
+360 STTREPSADTKPSATG
-371 NVPAPQVL
+371 VL
-379 NRRRPSLEYIMP
+379 SQRRPSLEY
-391 ESEQGAAPTTLAIA
+391 SLLDSAAQAADAVPVPVASA
-405 PEFEPHSLPLSARGS
+405 FEPHSLPMSALGS
-420 ADANT
+420 TTSNDCA
-425 EAGDSNTVASLPLDV
+425 DSNTATSLPLDATTN
-440 EGGAPNVDGY
+440 APITDA
-450 HDRTPLRSHAMEYL
+450 LRSHKL
-464 ASPKEAA
+464 RPSASPETHNLA
-471 LKLANEA
+471 LPGDVPF
-478 NEANS
+478 S
-483 SSRADGTLSNAAAG
+483 SAAAQG
-497 KDIDTNILMALR
+497 VQSANTSGNVIDANILTALR
-509 QPSASMSAISRLST
+509 EPSASMSAVSRKST
-523 SVSKE
+523 GAARAAEAAYKGQAGAFDGTDDASKE
-528 ALASKA
+528 AL
-534 LHGSALDG
+534 L
-542 TPDSPEEGHSP
+542 P
-553 QRAKTVPEGLP
+553 QRAKTAPEGLP
-564 STGIRKELP
+564 TSVTRGQLP
-573 AQADRAVL
+573 SQPEHAGL
-581 APAPQLR
+581 APAAQL
-588 PAPSSSSRRQHSD
+588 ASKPSTRALRKNSD
-601 SVLQDAQ
+601 TVLDEVRG
-608 DAASPIHSILTD
+608 AASAGGAILTD
-620 DPNKPVVRTP
+620 DPGKPVMSTP
-630 TKAIPDPM
+630 TSAIPDPL
-638 QSSTLIKA
+638 QRSTPKKDRSSLVKEA
-646 KGTSQLPGEGI
+646 I
-657 SPLSTLQSDAAATP
+657 SPMSQPRPTEAAATP
-671 PARSK
+671 TARTRSK
-676 SKLVDDIVQESSSTT
+676 LADDVDKDPSSTT
-691 ASGGASPGQKEG
+691 PDAKLASPHAADTES
-703 HQLGHE
+703 
-709 LEALNRPGP
+709 EALHRPGP
-718 TPIQST
+718 TPIQSIH
-724 SGASKQPVVWQS
+724 GVAKEPIVWQS

-745 EAMSRQASGAAAPE
+745 EAMSRHASGAGGADSRSPLG
-759 PKSSYANEIAL
+759 NEITV

-784 TSMERSERAEM
+784 TSMERSAAEADRA
-795 ERSRIDGG
+795 RSEGTANFRG
-803 RNSKVSLVSHSAS
+803 SLVSHSAS

-824 SISAAG
+824 SFSSAG
-830 GPREGVQALSHL
+830 GPREGVQPLSHL
-842 SMGGGSSSSASA
+842 SMGASATSSASA

-875 HSGET
+875 QSGET

-887 VTSSPASAAKDV
+887 VTSSSLVPVDDVVSSLPAPHDASAR
-899 DEATGAG
+899 
-906 VIPHDVSAKDVSL
+906 DVSL
-919 AANASTRPRP
+919 AANASAARNRPGL
-929 VMTTTSSQ
+929 TSSSSQ
-937 RIQSYLAAGK
+937 RIQSYLAAG
-947 RAELFYRDYGY
+947 RRVELFYRDFGY

-975 RYGPPKIAGN
+975 RYGPPKLAGD

-1004 LITLVGENEQ
+1004 LITLVGEDQQ
-1014 IFQTQMG
+1014 IFQAQMG

-1027 IASLQT
+1027 IESLQA

-1048 QDSDEPIVVF
+1048 QDSDEPIVIF

-1154 EMDSEEGESEAV
+1154 EMDSEEGDAEAV
-1166 ATPQGTIGT
+1166 ASAQGTIGT
-1175 HKVFQLAAQSM
+1175 HKVFQLAARSM

-1208 YDNDFMPSDLGTGT
+1208 YDNDFVPSDLGTGT

-1235 EAASGPNN
+1235 EMAAAASRPSSDPG
-1243 SGAESGTGS
+1243 SESGS
-1252 EAGGATGE
+1252 ETDTAAQ
-1260 SATPH
+1260 TPARSH
-1265 SKRGTRERAF
+1265 SKRMAREHNF

-1284 RSPFNSPMGEQNAR
+1284 RSPCNAATADQSAR
-1298 AKRVPPMN
+1298 AKRVPPMS
-1306 VLGASETDGAPP
+1306 VLGASEADVPP
-1318 ERSEFVPL
+1318 ERSEFVPI

-1333 EFLRV
+1333 EFLRL

-1345 SYAPPPFR
+1345 PYAPPPFR
-1353 SLLPHGVT
+1353 SLLPSGVT
-1361 GLLLVPIFGL
+1361 SLLLVPIFGL

-1445 AAAELLAETKLNS
+1445 AAAELLAETKLNA

-1499 SKSKCDMVKLI
+1499 SKTKCDMVKLV

-1527 NAASGIGS
+1527 NASSGIGS
-1535 VYAPPAASASGG
+1535 VYAPPTSSGTGG
-1547 SMVQARARAARD
+1547 SMVQARAKAARE

-1586 VLMNLIGNSLKFTAA
+1586 VLMNLIGNSLKFTSA
-1601 GFVHVSLREVQSSNT
+1601 GFVHVSLREVQSSKT
-1616 HIMIELSVTDTGRGI
+1616 HIMVELSVTDTGRGI

-1666 SPSMNGKIDVWSTE
+1666 SPSLNGKIDVWSTE

-1691 LELCEDDDVE
+1691 LELCEDDDFE

-1713 AYSVA
+1713 QYSVA
-1718 LLGFDESRGDQDLRL
+1718 LLGFDDSRGDQDLSH

-1744 FKLSEHSETDDHVKH
+1744 FKLSEQTQTEDHIQH
-1759 SDVLVINNDMK
+1759 SDVLVINDDLQ
-1770 LLQRIKAERKG
+1770 LLERVKAQRKG

-1796 DIAMACEDY
+1796 EIAMACEAY

-1831 LQCLERKRSGDPP
+1831 LQCLERRRSGDPV

-1854 LPSPSEAG
+1854 LPSPSEGGA
-1862 TAYKQME
+1862 AYRQME
-1869 QGDSYFAPRHSRP
+1869 QGGSYFAPRHSRP
-1882 DIHNHPGHELGS
+1882 DIHDNPGHQLGS
-1894 FESNTSITP
+1894 FESNASITP
-1903 RADGETP
+1903 RAEGETP
-1910 GPMTEFKEAASK
+1910 GAMTGLADGASSSASKPSDAASARPRPK
-1922 LTQAEVA
+1922 LAEG
-1929 REQAS
+1929 EIK
-1934 AAAVAVEGRA
+1934 EL
-1944 KDPRRPTLEPG
+1944 RRPTLDAG
-1955 VDRTRSYHMSPEPPG
+1955 IDRIRSHYMSPDPPG
-1970 SAANSLIRRH
+1970 SPSSSLIRRH
-1980 STEARMDAGNENATS
+1980 STEARMDAGTEDASPS
-1995 TKSLKPSRPLLPAR
+1995 TTLKPSRPLLPAR

-2018 HKHVLMSPMAGNSP
+2018 HKHVFMSPLAGNTP
-2032 SGFRDGLDGES
+2032 SHGGRDGDGDS
-2043 YFERVP
+2043 YFERAP
-2049 TPSTPHTPNTPGS
+2049 TPNTPNTPGS
-2062 TISLEGGDGAVL
+2062 TVSLEGGDGAVL
-2074 KSALAPNRSSGG
+2074 KSALASSSRSGG
-2086 GGGGGGGGGSLLGAG
+2086 SVASAGLGGG
-2101 GSGASR
+2101 GASR

-2143 EGIAQFARYP
+2143 EGIAQFSRYP

-2158 VILMDLSMPV
+2158 VVLMDLSMPV

-2183 ERYNNNNSSSSSSS
+2183 ERYQNSRSTSVSSGSSGSSSGSR
-2197 HSSSHSGS
+2197 SGS
-2205 HSGSGNRTAI
+2205 AVPTVAAANA
-2215 TSINTASGAAP
+2215 GAV
-2226 NKPPAR
+2226 KPPAR
-2232 YRSKIFALT
+2232 HRAKIFALT

-2262 KPLSFKVLSSLLR
+2262 KPLSFKVLSSLLH

>member
-1 MELSE
+1 MELSGS
-6 PTPSESSRSSATRLT
+6 TPPSGSSAAPLS
-21 QSRLHPHAAAAHV
+21 QSRLHPDGAAAHV

-42 SQHTSSAD
+42 SVHTSSVD
-50 SVPARNH
+50 SIPIGGQ

-63 STSPQLKSAKMR
+63 STSPQLKSTKMR
-75 VPASDFD
+75 MPASDFD
-82 DASSVG
+82 DASSFD
-88 SNDALIAAKV
+88 SNDALAAARV

-103 ISSPRSSISSS
+103 ISSPRSSVSSS
-114 GAVRRGAWRAMGA
+114 GAVRRGAWRGMGA
-127 ASSASASRSFTHGYR
+127 ASASASRSFTHGYR

-150 SSELG
+150 SSEVG
-155 ADDTLSAVSTSHT
+155 ADETSSAASVAHAPDNLAPT
-168 PGAAAILSVQTP
+168 AASPSNRGSSISGGSV
-180 SHRAS
+180 
-185 SVSGESDNDDA
+185 ESEDEDK
-196 DSYHDNPQELSVAD
+196 YEENPQQLNVSD
-210 HPAWHKLRSQ
+210 HPAWYKLRSQ

-227 TLSYLPSV
+227 ALSYLPSV
-235 APKPSSA
+235 APKGSTSSFEPS
-242 SVEQVSQETSP
+242 TSTSDT
-253 QQQPRQQSQGP
+253 QQHINRCKQAP
-264 EVSHPFQAA
+264 EFSHPFQAA
-273 STSSSSRAGG
+273 SSSILEVAG
-283 SSLSNGDAAR
+283 LANGDTACA
-293 SSAIPIGK
+293 SAIPTNKGA
-301 DDKPIPA
+301 PPA
-308 TAQDDNSLQSVEA
+308 ADGDPSLQSIEA

-348 QSTAFPGARVRI
+348 QSTAFPGAKVRI
-360 NTIPDSSDLTE
+360 TISESSGDEHAT
-371 NVPAPQVL
+371 APGVA
-379 NRRRPSLEYIMP
+379 NRRRPSLEYFMP
-391 ESEQGAAPTTLAIA
+391 RSEQGTAAHATLSIA
-405 PEFEPHSLPLSARGS
+405 AELEPHSLPLSARGS
-420 ADANT
+420 TDAHPEN
-425 EAGDSNTVASLPLDV
+425 GDSNTVASLPLDV
-440 EGGAPNVDGY
+440 EAGSFNFDGY
-450 HDRTPLRSHAMEYL
+450 EDKTPLRPHTMEYIS
-464 ASPKEAA
+464 SPKKASVQLSNDEP
-471 LKLANEA
+471 
-478 NEANS
+478 S
-483 SSRADGTLSNAAAG
+483 TSRVDGTRSTAAASN
-497 KDIDTNILMALR
+497 DIDANILTALR
-509 QPSASMSAISRLST
+509 EPSASMSAVSRLST
-523 SVSKE
+523 SVGKKM
-528 ALASKA
+528 LARG
-534 LHGSALDG
+534 LHGNAVEE
-542 TPDSPEEGHSP
+542 TPDRPEEAHSP
-553 QRAKTVPEGLP
+553 QRAKTVPEGIPLRG
-564 STGIRKELP
+564 SRKELP
-573 AQADRAVL
+573 SQADRMAL
-581 APAPQLR
+581 APAQQLAPPPQHN
-588 PAPSSSSRRQHSD
+588 SRRQHSD
-601 SVLQDAQ
+601 S
-608 DAASPIHSILTD
+608 ILEEAREAVAPANRILSD
-620 DPNKPVVRTP
+620 DPFKPVFGTP
-630 TKAIPDPM
+630 AKAIADPM
-638 QSSTLIKA
+638 QSSTPLKQKSPA
-646 KGTSQLPGEGI
+646 HFGVEGI
-657 SPLSTLQSDAAATP
+657 SPMSTPQADTTP
-671 PARSK
+671 STRAK
-676 SKLVDDIVQESSSTT
+676 SKLADSVLRESGTPT
-691 ASGGASPGQKEG
+691 AGRGESPEHKED
-703 HQLGHE
+703 LE
-709 LEALNRPGP
+709 LEGLNRPGP

-724 SGASKQPVVWQS
+724 HGGPKQPVVWQS
-736 APEGLSSFA
+736 APEGFSSFA
-745 EAMSRQASGAAAPE
+745 EAMSRQASGAAAAE
-759 PKSSYANEIAL
+759 PKGANFNEITF

-784 TSMERSERAEM
+784 TSMERSERADV

-803 RNSKVSLVSHSAS
+803 RDSKCSLVSHSAS

-854 SASASTNNGPTVNV
+854 SASASTNKGPTVSV

-887 VTSSPASAAKDV
+887 VTTSPASAPKDV
-899 DEATGAG
+899 SDGASGGAT
-906 VIPHDVSAKDVSL
+906 PYDVSARDVSL
-919 AANASTRPRP
+919 AANATARPRP
-929 VMTTTSSQ
+929 LMTTTSSQ

-947 RAELFYRDYGY
+947 RTELFYRDHGY
-958 LPSIL
+958 LPSIV
-963 PPHEESRLHALS
+963 PPHEGSRLHALS

-1027 IASLQT
+1027 IATLQT

-1048 QDSDEPIVVF
+1048 QDSDEPIVIF
-1058 DAAKDWRFSGNPLV
+1058 DAVKDWRFSGSPLV

-1103 PRTEF
+1103 PRSEF

-1186 REALQASG
+1186 REAMQASG

-1208 YDNDFMPSDLGTGT
+1208 YESDFVPSELGTGT

-1235 EAASGPNN
+1235 ETASEPASGL
-1243 SGAESGTGS
+1243 GS
-1252 EAGGATGE
+1252 EVGGTSFAAAGE
-1260 SATPH
+1260 SITPH
-1265 SKRGTRERAF
+1265 SKGGARGHKF
-1275 DGTTGVETF
+1275 DGTTGFETF
-1284 RSPFNSPMGEQNAR
+1284 RSPFNSPMGEQSAR

-1306 VLGASETDGAPP
+1306 VLGASEADGVPP

-1326 SHHVQMA
+1326 SHHVRMA
-1333 EFLRV
+1333 EFLRI

-1353 SLLPHGVT
+1353 SLLPPGVT

-1384 SSERSIALEELQV
+1384 SSERTIALEELQV
-1397 SGLQYLRALGMIVLS
+1397 SGMQYLRALGMIVLS

-1445 AAAELLAETKLNS
+1445 AAAELLAETKLNA

-1490 TRQGQRSIQ
+1490 TRQGKRSVQ
-1499 SKSKCDMVKLI
+1499 TKTKCDMVKLI

-1527 NAASGIGS
+1527 NASSGIGS
-1535 VYAPPAASASGG
+1535 VYAPPDSSAGGGGG
-1547 SMVQARARAARD
+1547 SMVQARAKAARE

-1586 VLMNLIGNSLKFTAA
+1586 VLMNLIGNSLKFTQA
-1601 GFVHVSLREVQSSNT
+1601 GFVHVSLREVQSSTT

-1631 SRAFLE
+1631 SRTFLE
-1637 EQLFHPFTQENPHG
+1637 DQLFHPFTQENPHG

-1666 SPSMNGKIDVWSTE
+1666 SPSLNGKIDVWSTE
-1680 GEGTEIRVTCE
+1680 GEGTEIRITCE

-1701 GPTYKPAVNVHQ
+1701 GPTYKPTVNVHQ
-1713 AYSVA
+1713 GYSVA
-1718 LLGFDESRGDQDLRL
+1718 LLGFDESRGDLDLRL
-1733 ALEGYFLNWWE
+1733 ALQGYFLNWWE
-1744 FKLSEHSETDDHVKH
+1744 FKLSECTKLDDHVKH
-1759 SDVLVINNDMK
+1759 SDVLVVNDDMK
-1770 LLQRIKAERKG
+1770 LLEKVKKERKG
-1781 ELPPVIFLTASRGES
+1781 DLPPVIFLTSCRGDS

-1817 PAGPAKLESVVDFC
+1817 PAGPAKLEGVVDFC

-1844 SSEETKPSTP
+1844 STEETKPSTP
-1854 LPSPSEAG
+1854 LPSPGEAG
-1862 TAYKQME
+1862 SAQKVME
-1869 QGDSYFAPRHSRP
+1869 QGGSYFAPRHSRP
-1882 DIHNHPGHELGS
+1882 DINTHPGHELGS
-1894 FESNTSITP
+1894 FESNASITP
-1903 RADGETP
+1903 RAEGSTP
-1910 GPMTEFKEAASK
+1910 GPVAQDMAAEASSK
-1922 LTQAEVA
+1922 LGQLAAT
-1929 REQAS
+1929 REQAVP
-1934 AAAVAVEGRA
+1934 AAAGCQIR
-1944 KDPRRPTLEPG
+1944 DLRRPTLETI

-1970 SAANSLIRRH
+1970 SASNSLIRRH
-1980 STEARMDAGNENATS
+1980 STEARMDSGNENATAS
-1995 TKSLKPSRPLLPAR
+1995 KSPKPSRPLLPAR

-2018 HKHVLMSPMAGNSP
+2018 HKHVHMSPLAGNSP
-2032 SGFRDGLDGES
+2032 RDGVDGDG

-2049 TPSTPHTPNTPGS
+2049 TPSTSHTPNTPGS

-2074 KSALAPNRSSGG
+2074 KSAVAPSRNS
-2086 GGGGGGGGGSLLGAG
+2086 GGSLLGVG
-2101 GSGASR
+2101 GSGANR

-2143 EGIAQFARYP
+2143 EGINAFKRYP

-2158 VILMDLSMPV
+2158 VVLMDLSMPV
-2168 LDGISAIAAIRKIEL
+2168 LDGISAIAAIRKIEM
-2183 ERYNNNNSSSSSSS
+2183 ESGRKADGGNS
-2197 HSSSHSGS
+2197 G
-2205 HSGSGNRTAI
+2205 GVV
-2215 TSINTASGAAP
+2215 
-2226 NKPPAR
+2226 KLPAR
-2232 YRSKIFALT
+2232 NRSKIFALT

-2253 QTGADGYIV
+2253 LTGADGYIV

>member
-1 MELSE
+1 MRL
-6 PTPSESSRSSATRLT
+6 PT
-21 QSRLHPHAAAAHV
+21 
-34 SSGSSSSQ
+34 
-42 SQHTSSAD
+42 
-50 SVPARNH
+50 
-57 TATPSS
+57 
-63 STSPQLKSAKMR
+63 
-75 VPASDFD
+75 SDLD
-82 DASSVG
+82 ETSSVG
-88 SNDALIAAKV
+88 SNDPLVAAKV
-98 HIKSG
+98 HIKSA
-103 ISSPRSSISSS
+103 ISSPRSSVSSS
-114 GAVRRGAWRAMGA
+114 GA
-127 ASSASASRSFTHGYR
+127 
-142 GETYASSS
+142 SSS
-150 SSELG
+150 VV
-155 ADDTLSAVSTSHT
+155 SAPSPPPSD
-168 PGAAAILSVQTP
+168 PSVVDQDE
-180 SHRAS
+180 
-185 SVSGESDNDDA
+185 GEE
-196 DSYHDNPQELSVAD
+196 SYRDNPQELCVRD
-210 HPAWHKLRSQ
+210 HPAWHRMRDQ
-220 PGVAAPG
+220 PSVAAPG
-227 TLSYLPSV
+227 ALSYLPSV
-235 APKPSSA
+235 PATVTSGSVDEDGSFARRPSDTNQHSEAPA
-242 SVEQVSQETSP
+242 F
-253 QQQPRQQSQGP
+253 
-264 EVSHPFQAA
+264 SHPFREAA
-273 STSSSSRAGG
+273 SSAPQGIPSSSQAQPPCS
-283 SSLSNGDAAR
+283 
-293 SSAIPIGK
+293 IPIAK
-301 DDKPIPA
+301 DSNPVGASESDGL
-308 TAQDDNSLQSVEA
+308 SRSVEA

-348 QSTAFPGARVRI
+348 QSTAFPGAATRI
-360 NTIPDSSDLTE
+360 NTTQEPSGELQATAAD
-371 NVPAPQVL
+371 VL
-379 NRRRPSLEYIMP
+379 NRRRPSLEYIT
-391 ESEQGAAPTTLAIA
+391 SDAASQGATASQLTNALN
-405 PEFEPHSLPLSARGS
+405 FEAHSLPLSARGS
-420 ADANT
+420 VDGT
-425 EAGDSNTVASLPLDV
+425 TDAGDSNTVASLPLDAI
-440 EGGAPNVDGY
+440 GHAPIIDGPL
-450 HDRTPLRSHAMEYL
+450 DDKTPLRSHALEYIS
-464 ASPKEAA
+464 SPGNDAPVSDAARAAESSGAAGKVMDPNVLNALRVPSVSMSSAMRRPTDVAENAAAA
-471 LKLANEA
+471 LKAN
-478 NEANS
+478 
-483 SSRADGTLSNAAAG
+483 AD
-497 KDIDTNILMALR
+497 
-509 QPSASMSAISRLST
+509 
-523 SVSKE
+523 
-528 ALASKA
+528 
-534 LHGSALDG
+534 ALDG
-542 TPDSPEEGHSP
+542 HTNDNEDAQLP

-564 STGIRKELP
+564 TSVLHGQLP
-573 AQADRAVL
+573 SQIEHAGL
-581 APAPQLR
+581 APAAQLKANPSAARRQKSDSILPEVRDR
-588 PAPSSSSRRQHSD
+588 PASAKP
-601 SVLQDAQ
+601 VF
-608 DAASPIHSILTD
+608 TD
-620 DPNKPVVRTP
+620 EPGKPVVSTP
-630 TKAIPDPM
+630 ISAIPDPL
-638 QSSTLIKA
+638 QRSTPKKDKSSLANEIV
-646 KGTSQLPGEGI
+646 
-657 SPLSTLQSDAAATP
+657 SPMSKPHAESADVP
-671 PARSK
+671 PATTK
-676 SKLVDDIVQESSSTT
+676 SKLADDIAKDPRATSADQDVFANDKDGQESDPLS
-691 ASGGASPGQKEG
+691 
-703 HQLGHE
+703 
-709 LEALNRPGP
+709 RPGP
-718 TPIQST
+718 TPIQSH
-724 SGASKQPVVWQS
+724 SVSRQPVVWQS
-736 APEGLSSFA
+736 APEGFSTFA
-745 EAMSRQASGAAAPE
+745 EAMSRQASGAAANDS
-759 PKSSYANEIAL
+759 KSPLGNEITI

-784 TSMERSERAEM
+784 TSMERSGGEMDRA
-795 ERSRIDGG
+795 RLDGG
-803 RNSKVSLVSHSAS
+803 RNSRGSLVSHSAS

-824 SISAAG
+824 SISGPG
-830 GPREGVQALSHL
+830 GPREGLQTLSHL
-842 SMGGGSSSSASA
+842 SMGANYSSSSGSV

-875 HSGET
+875 QSGET

-887 VTSSPASAAKDV
+887 VTTSPGIAVKDV
-899 DEATGAG
+899 EDSVAG
-906 VIPHDVSAKDVSL
+906 SSIPHDVSAKDVSL
-919 AANASTRPRP
+919 AANASATRPRP
-929 VMTTTSSQ
+929 AATSTSSQ

-947 RAELFYRDYGY
+947 RVELFYRDHGY

-995 KLVFNSKLV
+995 KLVFNSKMV

-1014 IFQTQMG
+1014 IFQAQMG

-1027 IASLQT
+1027 IASLQS

-1103 PRTEF
+1103 PRAEF

-1129 LRDKI
+1129 LRDRI

-1154 EMDSEEGESEAV
+1154 EMDSEDGETGTV
-1166 ATPQGTIGT
+1166 ATAGGSIGT

-1208 YDNDFMPSDLGTGT
+1208 YDDDFAPNDLGTGT

-1235 EAASGPNN
+1235 DIGAAASSPSNDI
-1243 SGAESGTGS
+1243 
-1252 EAGGATGE
+1252 EAGDGPDTPVGASG
-1260 SATPH
+1260 H
-1265 SKRGTRERAF
+1265 SKRIARERHF

-1284 RSPFNSPMGEQNAR
+1284 RSPFPSPAGEQNAR
-1298 AKRVPPMN
+1298 AKRVPPMS
-1306 VLGASETDGAPP
+1306 VLGASEAVGAPP
-1318 ERSEFVPL
+1318 ERSESVPL
-1326 SHHVQMA
+1326 SHHIQMA
-1333 EFLRV
+1333 EFLRL

-1371 NKQPFALLCAYIT
+1371 NKQPFALMCAYIT

-1445 AAAELLAETKLNS
+1445 AAAELLAETKMNA

-1490 TRQGQRSIQ
+1490 TRSGQRSIQ
-1499 SKSKCDMVKLI
+1499 TKNKCDMVKLI

-1527 NAASGIGS
+1527 SSSSGIGS
-1535 VYAPPAASASGG
+1535 VYAPPAGGASSG
-1547 SMVQARARAARD
+1547 SMVQARAKAARD
-1559 NKVETVID
+1559 SKVETVID

-1586 VLMNLIGNSLKFTAA
+1586 VLMNLIGNSLKFTSA
-1601 GFVHVSLREVQSSNT
+1601 GFVHVSLREVQSSKT
-1616 HIMIELSVTDTGRGI
+1616 HIMIELAVTDTGRGI

-1666 SPSMNGKIDVWSTE
+1666 SASLNGKIDVWSTE

-1691 LELCEDDDVE
+1691 LELCGEEDIE

-1713 AYSVA
+1713 SYSVA
-1718 LLGFDESRGDQDLRL
+1718 LLGFDESRGDQDLRH

-1744 FKLSEHSETDDHVKH
+1744 FKLSEQTTIGDHIKH
-1759 SDVLVINNDMK
+1759 SDVLVLNDDLA
-1770 LLQRIKAERKG
+1770 LLKKIKAERKG

-1796 DIAMACEDY
+1796 EIAKACEDY

-1831 LQCLERKRSGDPP
+1831 LQCLERRQSGEPA

-1862 TAYKQME
+1862 AAYQQME
-1869 QGDSYFAPRHSRP
+1869 KGDSYFAPRQSRP
-1882 DIHNHPGHELGS
+1882 DIHRIPGHELGS
-1894 FESNTSITP
+1894 FDTNASITP
-1903 RADGETP
+1903 RA
-1910 GPMTEFKEAASK
+1910 
-1922 LTQAEVA
+1922 EVEMERA
-1929 REQAS
+1929 TGRDDPRAS
-1934 AAAVAVEGRA
+1934 ANSHKVAATHPTLAEGDV
-1944 KDPRRPTLEPG
+1944 KNRRPTLDPG
-1955 VDRTRSYHMSPEPPG
+1955 IERIRSHYMSPDPPG
-1970 SAANSLIRRH
+1970 SSSNSLIRRH
-1980 STEARMDAGNENATS
+1980 STEARMDAAHEDASSSNT
-1995 TKSLKPSRPLLPAR
+1995 LKPSRPLLPAR

-2018 HKHVLMSPMAGNSP
+2018 HKHVLMSPMG
-2032 SGFRDGLDGES
+2032 GRDGEADS
-2043 YFERVP
+2043 YFDRVP
-2049 TPSTPHTPNTPGS
+2049 TPNSAHTPNTPGS
-2062 TISLEGGDGAVL
+2062 TVSLEGGDGAVL
-2074 KSALAPNRSSGG
+2074 KSALASTRS
-2086 GGGGGGGGGSLLGAG
+2086 GSSMLSNSVS

-2143 EGIAQFARYP
+2143 EGIEQFSRYP
-2153 PNHFD
+2153 ANHFD

-2168 LDGISAIAAIRKIEL
+2168 LDGISAIAAIRKIEM
-2183 ERYNNNNSSSSSSS
+2183 ERYQNTSSGSSHRSSS
-2197 HSSSHSGS
+2197 
-2205 HSGSGNRTAI
+2205 GN
-2215 TSINTASGAAP
+2215 AAP
-2226 NKPPAR
+2226 NKPPSR
-2232 YRSKIFALT
+2232 YRAKIFALT

>member
-1 MELSE
+1 M
-6 PTPSESSRSSATRLT
+6 ESSA
-21 QSRLHPHAAAAHV
+21 PAPPE
-34 SSGSSSSQ
+34 SSGSSPLSAPGQSASQPDGPAHISLGSS
-42 SQHTSSAD
+42 SSPSAHTSSAE
-50 SVPARNH
+50 SVAVTNQP
-57 TATPSS
+57 TTPSS
-63 STSPQLKSAKMR
+63 SSSSRLKPAKMR
-75 VPASDFD
+75 LPLSDLD

-88 SNDALIAAKV
+88 SNEALVAVKV
-98 HIKSG
+98 HIRSA
-103 ISSPRSSISSS
+103 ISSPRSSVSSS
-114 GAVRRGAWRAMGA
+114 GAVRRGAWKGMGA
-127 ASSASASRSFTHGYR
+127 ASSARTTRSFKNAQR
-142 GETYASSS
+142 AETYACSS

-155 ADDTLSAVSTSHT
+155 PDDAL
-168 PGAAAILSVQTP
+168 AAASPPTPHATGISSGLSPPQP
-180 SHRAS
+180 RSPEQPD
-185 SVSGESDNDDA
+185 ESEIDDR
-196 DSYHDNPQELSVAD
+196 YRDNPQELCVTD
-210 HPAWHKLRSQ
+210 HPAWHKLRAQ

-235 APKPSSA
+235 PSNPSSEAAQADNLSDTREA
-242 SVEQVSQETSP
+242 SDTLQYP
-253 QQQPRQQSQGP
+253 QLPAF
-264 EVSHPFQAA
+264 SHPFREAA
-273 STSSSSRAGG
+273 NSSATQSTSIP
-283 SSLSNGDAAR
+283 NGHAAHP
-293 SSAIPIGK
+293 SAFHEDHQTTAEADNDSAIAPQAIE
-301 DDKPIPA
+301 P
-308 TAQDDNSLQSVEA
+308 

-348 QSTAFPGARVRI
+348 QSTAFPGAKTRI
-360 NTIPDSSDLTE
+360 STIREPSADAKSAVPD
-371 NVPAPQVL
+371 VL
-379 NRRRPSLEYIMP
+379 SQRRPSLEYLIP
-391 ESEQGAAPTTLAIA
+391 ELGDQSADAVPAPV
-405 PEFEPHSLPLSARGS
+405 PPGFEPHSLPMSAVAS
-420 ADANT
+420 NT
-425 EAGDSNTVASLPLDV
+425 SNDCGDSNTATSLPLDAASYAPITDATRSRTHLPTISLEEDNAPPQNNASPTSTAAHGV
-440 EGGAPNVDGY
+440 RSGNKIGNVIDPNVL
-450 HDRTPLRSHAMEYL
+450 T
-464 ASPKEAA
+464 
-471 LKLANEA
+471 
-478 NEANS
+478 
-483 SSRADGTLSNAAAG
+483 
-497 KDIDTNILMALR
+497 ALR
-509 QPSASMSAISRLST
+509 EPSASMSAVSRKPT
-523 SVSKE
+523 AAARAVE
-528 ALASKA
+528 AATKGQGNVFDNIDDASKNS
-534 LHGSALDG
+534 LL
-542 TPDSPEEGHSP
+542 P

-564 STGIRKELP
+564 TSVTRGQLP
-573 AQADRAVL
+573 SQPDRAGL
-581 APAPQLR
+581 APAAQL
-588 PAPSSSSRRQHSD
+588 AIKPSTGTSRNNSD
-601 SVLQDAQ
+601 TVLDEIRGGGEA
-608 DAASPIHSILTD
+608 AASSGKAILTD
-620 DPNKPVVRTP
+620 DPGKPVVSTP
-630 TKAIPDPM
+630 ISAIPDPL
-638 QSSTLIKA
+638 QRSTPK
-646 KGTSQLPGEGI
+646 KDKTSIVKDAI
-657 SPLSTLQSDAAATP
+657 SPMSQPPHAAATATP
-671 PARSK
+671 SARTP
-676 SKLVDDIVQESSSTT
+676 SKLAGAIRTDPSSTAPDANPT
-691 ASGGASPGQKEG
+691 SD
-703 HQLGHE
+703 HE
-709 LEALNRPGP
+709 TGTETEALYRPGP

-724 SGASKQPVVWQS
+724 HGIPKQPVVWQS

-745 EAMSRQASGAAAPE
+745 EAMSRNASGAGAVD
-759 PKSSYANEIAL
+759 PKSPLGNEIAV
-770 DNVTVAGLRRAARR
+770 DSVTVAGLRRAARR
-784 TSMERSERAEM
+784 TSMERSAADADRNRNE
-795 ERSRIDGG
+795 GG
-803 RNSKVSLVSHSAS
+803 ANRRGSLVSHSAS

-824 SISAAG
+824 SVSAAG
-830 GPREGVQALSHL
+830 GPREGVQPLSHL
-842 SMGGGSSSSASA
+842 SMGTSATSSASA

-868 AHFVGGK
+868 AHFVDGRQ
-875 HSGET
+875 SGET

-887 VTSSPASAAKDV
+887 VTSSSLATMDDAASSCPA
-899 DEATGAG
+899 
-906 VIPHDVSAKDVSL
+906 PHDVSARDVSL
-919 AANASTRPRP
+919 AASASAARTRPGL
-929 VMTTTSSQ
+929 TSSSSQ
-937 RIQSYLAAGK
+937 RIHSYLAAG
-947 RAELFYRDYGY
+947 RRVELFYRDFGY

-963 PPHEESRLHALS
+963 PPQEQSRLHALS
-975 RYGPPKIAGN
+975 RYGPPKLAGD

-995 KLVFNSKLV
+995 KLVFNSKMV
-1004 LITLVGENEQ
+1004 LITLVGEDQQ
-1014 IFQTQMG
+1014 IFQAQMG

-1027 IASLQT
+1027 IESLRSLAS
-1033 LAGSRNCSFCSHAIL
+1033 SRNCSFCSHAIL
-1048 QDSDEPIVVF
+1048 QDSDEPIVIF

-1154 EMDSEEGESEAV
+1154 EMDSEEGEAEAV
-1166 ATPQGTIGT
+1166 ASAQGTIGT
-1175 HKVFQLAAQSM
+1175 HKVFQLAARSM

-1208 YDNDFMPSDLGTGT
+1208 YDNQFVPSDLGTGT

-1235 EAASGPNN
+1235 ETAGASSRPSSDPG
-1243 SGAESGTGS
+1243 SDSDSGTDTA
-1252 EAGGATGE
+1252 AGAPAPSHRKGVA
-1260 SATPH
+1260 
-1265 SKRGTRERAF
+1265 REGNF

-1284 RSPFNSPMGEQNAR
+1284 RSPFNPSAADQSAR
-1298 AKRVPPMN
+1298 AKRVPPMS
-1306 VLGASETDGAPP
+1306 VLGASEADGAPP
-1318 ERSEFVPL
+1318 ERSEFVPV

-1333 EFLRV
+1333 EFLRL

-1361 GLLLVPIFGL
+1361 SLLLVPIFGL

-1384 SSERSIALEELQV
+1384 SAERSIALEELQV

-1445 AAAELLAETKLNS
+1445 AAAELLAETKLNA

-1499 SKSKCDMVKLI
+1499 TKTKCDLVKLV

-1527 NAASGIGS
+1527 NASSGIGS
-1535 VYAPPAASASGG
+1535 VYAPPAAGGSSGG
-1547 SMVQARARAARD
+1547 SMVQARAKAARE

-1574 WLVNCDTGGIRR
+1574 WLVNCDSGGIRR
-1586 VLMNLIGNSLKFTAA
+1586 VLMNLIGNSLKFTSV
-1601 GFVHVSLREVQSSNT
+1601 GFVHVSLREVQSSKT
-1616 HIMIELSVTDTGRGI
+1616 HIMVELSVTDTGRGI
-1631 SRAFLE
+1631 SHAFLE

-1713 AYSVA
+1713 TYTVA
-1718 LLGFDESRGDQDLRL
+1718 LLGFDESRGDQDLCH

-1744 FKLSEHSETDDHVKH
+1744 FKLSEQVQADDHIKH
-1759 SDVLVINNDMK
+1759 SDVLVINDDMQ
-1770 LLQRIKAERKG
+1770 LLEKVKAQRG
-1781 ELPPVIFLTASRGES
+1781 LELPPVIFLTASRGES
-1796 DIAMACEDY
+1796 EIAMACEAY

-1831 LQCLERKRSGDPP
+1831 LQCLERRRAGDPV

-1854 LPSPSEAG
+1854 LPSPSEGGA
-1862 TAYKQME
+1862 AYRQME
-1869 QGDSYFAPRHSRP
+1869 QSESYFAPRHSRP
-1882 DIHNHPGHELGS
+1882 DIHDIPGHQLGS
-1894 FESNTSITP
+1894 FDSNASITP

-1910 GPMTEFKEAASK
+1910 VAMTSLADGAMSK
-1922 LTQAEVA
+1922 PAKSRSQLAEGEI
-1929 REQAS
+1929 REL
-1934 AAAVAVEGRA
+1934 
-1944 KDPRRPTLEPG
+1944 RRPALDPG
-1955 VDRTRSYHMSPEPPG
+1955 IDRIRSHYMSPDPPG
-1970 SAANSLIRRH
+1970 TPSSSLIRRH
-1980 STEARMDAGNENATS
+1980 STEARMNAGNEDAS
-1995 TKSLKPSRPLLPAR
+1995 GSSALKPSRPLLPAR

-2018 HKHVLMSPMAGNSP
+2018 HKHVFMSPLSGNTP
-2032 SGFRDGLDGES
+2032 SHGGRDGDGDS

-2049 TPSTPHTPNTPGS
+2049 TPNTPNTPGS
-2062 TISLEGGDGAVL
+2062 TVSLEGGDGAVL
-2074 KSALAPNRSSGG
+2074 KSALVSSRSGG
-2086 GGGGGGGGGSLLGAG
+2086 SSVAGAGVG

-2128 LAKLDVDFVEATNGE
+2128 LTKLDIDFVEATNGE
-2143 EGIAQFARYP
+2143 EGISQFSRFP
-2153 PNHFD
+2153 PDHFD

-2168 LDGISAIAAIRKIEL
+2168 LDGISAIAAIRKIEM
-2183 ERYNNNNSSSSSSS
+2183 ERYQSSKSASVN
-2197 HSSSHSGS
+2197 SGS
-2205 HSGSGNRTAI
+2205 RGGGSAVPTA
-2215 TSINTASGAAP
+2215 NAGP
-2226 NKPPAR
+2226 VKPPAKHR
-2232 YRSKIFALT
+2232 AKIFALT

>member
-1 MELSE
+1 MELSA
-6 PTPSESSRSSATRLT
+6 SASSSSSAKPTRSAGALSDAT
-21 QSRLHPHAAAAHV
+21 THA
-34 SSGSSSSQ
+34 SSGSSSSP
-42 SQHTSSAD
+42 SAHTSSAE
-50 SVPARNH
+50 SVPAGNSH
-57 TATPSS
+57 TTPPS
-63 STSPQLKSAKMR
+63 STSPKLKSAKIR
-75 VPASDFD
+75 VPTSDLD
-82 DASSVG
+82 DSSSVG
-88 SNDALIAAKV
+88 SNDALVAAKV
-98 HIKSG
+98 HIKSA
-103 ISSPRSSISSS
+103 ISSPRSSVSSS
-114 GAVRRGAWRAMGA
+114 GAVRRGGWRGLGA
-127 ASSASASRSFTHGYR
+127 ASSSSASRSFTHSHR

-150 SSELG
+150 SSEHG
-155 ADDTLSAVSTSHT
+155 ADEALAAASSSSTHVRAASVLSAPSPPHPDSPVHG
-168 PGAAAILSVQTP
+168 GAELEQTY
-180 SHRAS
+180 R
-185 SVSGESDNDDA
+185 
-196 DSYHDNPQELSVAD
+196 DNPQELSVAD
-210 HPAWHKLRSQ
+210 HPAWHKMRDQ

-227 TLSYLPSV
+227 TLSFLPSV
-235 APKPSSA
+235 SHAHSRGSDQGTRDDLSETHDA
-242 SVEQVSQETSP
+242 SDLHPHP
-253 QQQPRQQSQGP
+253 QFPTF
-264 EVSHPFQAA
+264 SHPFQNSA
-273 STSSSSRAGG
+273 SGASP
-283 SSLSNGDAAR
+283 N
-293 SSAIPIGK
+293 SAIPHSNAAPSTYASSEH
-301 DDKPIPA
+301 DSAPA
-308 TAQDDNSLQSVEA
+308 FADGEQTPLQNTEPGV
-321 GAYDWANFVYAY
+321 YDWANFVYAY

-348 QSTAFPGARVRI
+348 QSTAFPGAQTRI
-360 NTIPDSSDLTE
+360 KSIDETPADAQPTAADVLSQRRLSIEYVMPDA
-371 NVPAPQVL
+371 VA
-379 NRRRPSLEYIMP
+379 
-391 ESEQGAAPTTLAIA
+391 QGAKPASVPVAHAQTLQ
-405 PEFEPHSLPLSARGS
+405 SLPLSKRGS
-420 ADANT
+420 TDSKSVTSLPLETATDVPMASGTPNDKT
-425 EAGDSNTVASLPLDV
+425 SLPSHMLQYVTSPDKERSKAKQDVSGAAEGVRSSNTV
-440 EGGAPNVDGY
+440 GNVVD
-450 HDRTPLRSHAMEYL
+450 
-464 ASPKEAA
+464 
-471 LKLANEA
+471 ANV
-478 NEANS
+478 
-483 SSRADGTLSNAAAG
+483 LV
-497 KDIDTNILMALR
+497 ALR
-509 QPSASMSAISRLST
+509 EPSASMS
-523 SVSKE
+523 SVSRKSTG
-528 ALASKA
+528 AAKA
-534 LHGSALDG
+534 ATLRTDDSGRSALEVSDDAQ
-542 TPDSPEEGHSP
+542 PL
-553 QRAKTVPEGLP
+553 QRARTAPEGIPTSGTHGQLP
-564 STGIRKELP
+564 SQLEHAGLVPDPPLAARPSATELRQNSDTALDEVRNKATP
-573 AQADRAVL
+573 AKT
-581 APAPQLR
+581 
-588 PAPSSSSRRQHSD
+588 
-601 SVLQDAQ
+601 
-608 DAASPIHSILTD
+608 ILED
-620 DPNKPVVRTP
+620 EPHKPVVRTP
-630 TKAIPDPM
+630 TSELPDPLQRATPRKETIAVVEESVSPM
-638 QSSTLIKA
+638 TKLKVGDAVAKPSIKSRSKLADDTDKDPRSTPAEAPSSTDLNEV
-646 KGTSQLPGEGI
+646 TN
-657 SPLSTLQSDAAATP
+657 SD
-671 PARSK
+671 S
-676 SKLVDDIVQESSSTT
+676 
-691 ASGGASPGQKEG
+691 
-703 HQLGHE
+703 
-709 LEALNRPGP
+709 LERPGP

-724 SGASKQPVVWQS
+724 HGAPKHPVVWQS

-745 EAMSRQASGAAAPE
+745 EAMSRQTSGAAAADA
-759 PKSSYANEIAL
+759 KSPLANEITI

-784 TSMERSERAEM
+784 TSMERSVADMDRY
-795 ERSRIDGG
+795 RIDGG
-803 RNSKVSLVSHSAS
+803 RNSKGSLVSHSAS

-824 SISAAG
+824 SMSAAA
-830 GPREGVQALSHL
+830 GPREGVLPLPYLSAD
-842 SMGGGSSSSASA
+842 GSSTSAGSA

-868 AHFVGGK
+868 AHFVDGK
-875 HSGET
+875 QSGET

-887 VTSSPASAAKDV
+887 VTSSGSVTSSPAGVNKDFEV
-899 DEATGAG
+899 ALPATGLA
-906 VIPHDVSAKDVSL
+906 PHEVSAKDVSL
-919 AANASTRPRP
+919 AASACAIRPRP
-929 VMTTTSSQ
+929 MPTNTSSQ
-937 RIQSYLAAGK
+937 RIQSYLAAG
-947 RAELFYRDYGY
+947 RRVELFYRDFGY

-1014 IFQTQMG
+1014 VFQTQMG

-1027 IASLQT
+1027 IESLQA

-1048 QDSDEPIVVF
+1048 QDSDEPIVIF
-1058 DAAKDWRFSGNPLV
+1058 DAAKDWRFSSNPLV
-1072 QGSPDIRFYAGSP
+1072 RGSPDIRFYAGSP

-1108 GPRQRHTLKEFARVV
+1108 GPRQRHTLREFARVV

-1166 ATPQGTIGT
+1166 ASAQGMIGT
-1175 HKVFQLAAQSM
+1175 HKVFQLAAKSM
-1186 REALQASG
+1186 REALQVSG

-1208 YDNDFMPSDLGTGT
+1208 YEEDFLPSELGNGT
-1222 SSKIYFANPLSSQ
+1222 SSKVYFANAPAAHNTDA
-1235 EAASGPNN
+1235 AASAAGRGEIDVDYDSENGTAADL
-1243 SGAESGTGS
+1243 SGMSQGAEI
-1252 EAGGATGE
+1252 A
-1260 SATPH
+1260 
-1265 SKRGTRERAF
+1265 RDRFF
-1275 DGTTGVETF
+1275 DGTSGVETF
-1284 RSPFNSPMGEQNAR
+1284 KSPFHSPRADQSAK
-1298 AKRVPPMN
+1298 AKRVPPMS
-1306 VLGASETDGAPP
+1306 VLGASEMDGVPP
-1318 ERSEFVPL
+1318 ERGEFVPL
-1326 SHHVQMA
+1326 SHHVQVA

-1338 HRTGKFY
+1338 NRTGKFY

-1371 NKQPFALLCAYIT
+1371 NKQPFALMCAYIT

-1490 TRQGQRSIQ
+1490 TRSGQRSVQ
-1499 SKSKCDMVKLI
+1499 TKTKCDMVKLI

-1527 NAASGIGS
+1527 SASSGIGS
-1535 VYAPPAASASGG
+1535 VYAPPVAGAPGDSKAQ
-1547 SMVQARARAARD
+1547 MRAKAARD

-1567 IALREDG
+1567 VALREDG

-1586 VLMNLIGNSLKFTAA
+1586 VLMNLIGNSLKFTSA
-1601 GFVHVSLREVQSSNT
+1601 GFVHVSLREVQSSKT

-1666 SPSMNGKIDVWSTE
+1666 SPSLNGKIDVWSTE

-1713 AYSVA
+1713 AYTVA
-1718 LLGFDESRGDQDLRL
+1718 MLGFDDSRGDQDLRH

-1744 FKLSEHSETDDHVKH
+1744 FKLTEEDSVEEEVKR
-1759 SDVLVINNDMK
+1759 SDVLVINDNLS
-1770 LLQRIKAERKG
+1770 LLEKVKRQRKG

-1796 DIAMACEDY
+1796 EIAMACEDY

-1831 LQCLERKRSGDPP
+1831 LQCLERKRSGDPVP
-1844 SSEETKPSTP
+1844 SEETKPTTP

-1862 TAYKQME
+1862 LKGME
-1869 QGDSYFAPRHSRP
+1869 QSDSYFAPRHSRP
-1882 DIHNHPGHELGS
+1882 DIHSHPGHELGS
-1894 FESNTSITP
+1894 FDTNASITP
-1903 RADGETP
+1903 RAEGE
-1910 GPMTEFKEAASK
+1910 ASVPA
-1922 LTQAEVA
+1922 LTSSTAQGATSTATSRQEHPRLAEGEI
-1929 REQAS
+1929 R
-1934 AAAVAVEGRA
+1934 
-1944 KDPRRPTLEPG
+1944 DMRRPTLDAG
-1955 VDRTRSYHMSPEPPG
+1955 IGRIRSHYMSPDPPG
-1970 SAANSLIRRH
+1970 SSSNSLIRRH
-1980 STEARMDAGNENATS
+1980 STEARMDAGREDASSAT
-1995 TKSLKPSRPLLPAR
+1995 TNKPSRPLLPAR

-2018 HKHVLMSPMAGNSP
+2018 HKHVLMSPMG
-2032 SGFRDGLDGES
+2032 GRDGDGDS

-2049 TPSTPHTPNTPGS
+2049 TPNAPHTPNTPGS
-2062 TISLEGGDGAVL
+2062 TVSLEGGDGAVL
-2074 KSALAPNRSSGG
+2074 KSVLASGRSGSSLGTGVGG
-2086 GGGGGGGGGSLLGAG
+2086 G
-2101 GSGASR
+2101 GASR

-2143 EGIAQFARYP
+2143 EGITQFSRYP

-2168 LDGISAIAAIRKIEL
+2168 MDGITAIAAIRKIEL
-2183 ERYNNNNSSSSSSS
+2183 ERYNSGKSVSSSSSGGGNSQTTTSS
-2197 HSSSHSGS
+2197 RG
-2205 HSGSGNRTAI
+2205 
-2215 TSINTASGAAP
+2215 GA
-2226 NKPPAR
+2226 NKPPVR
-2232 YRSKIFALT
+2232 HRSKIFALT

>member
-1 MELSE
+1 MEPFAPAPPE
-6 PTPSESSRSSATRLT
+6 PLGSSPPTAPG
-21 QSRLHPHAAAAHV
+21 QSTLQPDGPAHV
-34 SSGSSSSQ
+34 SSGSSSSR
-42 SQHTSSAD
+42 SAHTSSAE
-50 SVPARNH
+50 SVSVAHQP
-57 TATPSS
+57 TMPSS
-63 STSPQLKSAKMR
+63 STSSQLKSAKMR
-75 VPASDFD
+75 LPPSDLD
-82 DASSVG
+82 DTSSVG
-88 SNDALIAAKV
+88 SNDALVAAAAKV
-98 HIKSG
+98 HIRSA

-114 GAVRRGAWRAMGA
+114 GAVRRGAWKGIGA
-127 ASSASASRSFTHGYR
+127 ASSTSASRSFTHAQR

-155 ADDTLSAVSTSHT
+155 ADDAS
-168 PGAAAILSVQTP
+168 AAA
-180 SHRAS
+180 SHPNPHAISIQSGS
-185 SVSGESDNDDA
+185 SPPHPRSPEQPDESETEH
-196 DSYHDNPQELSVAD
+196 SYRDNPQELCVAD
-210 HPAWHKLRSQ
+210 HPAWHKLRAQ

-235 APKPSSA
+235 TPKPSSDTAQADNA
-242 SVEQVSQETSP
+242 SDSHLASDTLQF
-253 QQQPRQQSQGP
+253 SQGP
-264 EVSHPFQAA
+264 AFSHPFRETLPSASQPSGTPNGHAAPPSAFHISHENAAKADGDLDTLPQA
-273 STSSSSRAGG
+273 
-283 SSLSNGDAAR
+283 
-293 SSAIPIGK
+293 
-301 DDKPIPA
+301 
-308 TAQDDNSLQSVEA
+308 VEP

-348 QSTAFPGARVRI
+348 QSTAFPGAKTRI
-360 NTIPDSSDLTE
+360 STLREPSADAKASATDLLS
-371 NVPAPQVL
+371 Q
-379 NRRRPSLEYIMP
+379 RRPSLAYSMP
-391 ESEQGAAPTTLAIA
+391 DSPGPGADAVPVPVAPA
-405 PEFEPHSLPLSARGS
+405 FEPHSLPMSAVAS
-420 ADANT
+420 NTSNDCDEANT
-425 EAGDSNTVASLPLDV
+425 ASSLPLDV
-440 EGGAPNVDGY
+440 TAYAPIAGA
-450 HDRTPLRSHAMEYL
+450 TRSHALQPTASSEKDNL
-464 ASPKEAA
+464 ALCSNVPASSTAA
-471 LKLANEA
+471 QGVRSGNTAGSVIDANVL
-478 NEANS
+478 
-483 SSRADGTLSNAAAG
+483 T
-497 KDIDTNILMALR
+497 ALR
-509 QPSASMSAISRLST
+509 EPSASMS
-523 SVSKE
+523 SVSRKPTDAARAAE
-528 ALASKA
+528 AALKGQSRAFDGIDDASKDA
-534 LHGSALDG
+534 L
-542 TPDSPEEGHSP
+542 P
-553 QRAKTVPEGLP
+553 QRARTVPEGLP
-564 STGIRKELP
+564 TSVTRGQLPSQPDRAGLAPP
-573 AQADRAVL
+573 AQL
-581 APAPQLR
+581 ATK
-588 PAPSSSSRRQHSD
+588 PSPSALHKHSD
-601 SVLQDAQ
+601 TVLDEVRGVVSSGKA
-608 DAASPIHSILTD
+608 ILTD
-620 DPNKPVVRTP
+620 EPSKPVVSTP
-630 TKAIPDPM
+630 VSAIPDPLRRSTPKKV
-638 QSSTLIKA
+638 QSSVVKEA
-646 KGTSQLPGEGI
+646 VSPMSQPPPPPPPE
-657 SPLSTLQSDAAATP
+657 AAATSS
-671 PARSK
+671 ARTRSK
-676 SKLVDDIVQESSSTT
+676 LADDMDKDTKSTT
-691 ASGGASPGQKEG
+691 ADSFLATDHKAGNES
-703 HQLGHE
+703 
-709 LEALNRPGP
+709 EALHRPGP

-724 SGASKQPVVWQS
+724 QGIPKDPIVWQS

-745 EAMSRQASGAAAPE
+745 EAMSRHASGAGAAD
-759 PKSSYANEIAL
+759 PKTPLSNEIAV

-784 TSMERSERAEM
+784 TSMERSAAEADRTRP
-795 ERSRIDGG
+795 EGG
-803 RNSKVSLVSHSAS
+803 ANFRGSLVSHSAS
-816 FPGSSPRP
+816 FPGSPPRP
-824 SISAAG
+824 SISSAG
-830 GPREGVQALSHL
+830 GPREGVQPLSHL
-842 SMGGGSSSSASA
+842 SMGASTASSASA

-875 HSGET
+875 QSGET

-887 VTSSPASAAKDV
+887 VTSSSLATV
-899 DEATGAG
+899 DNVTSSCPT
-906 VIPHDVSAKDVSL
+906 PHDVSARDVSL
-919 AANASTRPRP
+919 AASASATRTRPAL
-929 VMTTTSSQ
+929 TSTSSQ

-947 RAELFYRDYGY
+947 RVELFYRDFGY

-975 RYGPPKIAGN
+975 RYGPPKLAGDS
-985 PNFERIAHLV
+985 NFERIAHLV

-1004 LITLVGENEQ
+1004 LITLVGEDQQ
-1014 IFQTQMG
+1014 IFQAQMG

-1027 IASLQT
+1027 IESLQS

-1048 QDSDEPIVVF
+1048 QDSDEPIVIF

-1154 EMDSEEGESEAV
+1154 EMDSEEGDTEAV
-1166 ATPQGTIGT
+1166 ASAQGTIGT
-1175 HKVFQLAAQSM
+1175 HKVFQLAARSM

-1208 YDNDFMPSDLGTGT
+1208 YDNDFVPGDLGTGT
-1222 SSKIYFANPLSSQ
+1222 SSEIYFANPLSSQ
-1235 EAASGPNN
+1235 EMDAAASKPDSDPG
-1243 SGAESGTGS
+1243 SKSGS
-1252 EAGGATGE
+1252 ETDTAAGAPAP
-1260 SATPH
+1260 SH
-1265 SKRGTRERAF
+1265 SKRMARERTF

-1284 RSPFNSPMGEQNAR
+1284 RSPFSAPMGDKNAR
-1298 AKRVPPMN
+1298 AKRVPPMS
-1306 VLGASETDGAPP
+1306 VLGASEADGAPP
-1318 ERSEFVPL
+1318 ERSEFVPVT
-1326 SHHVQMA
+1326 HHVQMA
-1333 EFLRV
+1333 EFLRL

-1361 GLLLVPIFGL
+1361 SLLLVPIFGL

-1397 SGLQYLRALGMIVLS
+1397 SGLQYLRALGMIMLS

-1445 AAAELLAETKLNS
+1445 AAVELLAETKLNA

-1490 TRQGQRSIQ
+1490 TRQGQCSIQ
-1499 SKSKCDMVKLI
+1499 IKTKCDMVKLV

-1527 NAASGIGS
+1527 NASSGIGS
-1535 VYAPPAASASGG
+1535 VYAPPASSGSGG
-1547 SMVQARARAARD
+1547 SMVQARAKAARE

-1586 VLMNLIGNSLKFTAA
+1586 VLMNLIGNSLKFTSA
-1601 GFVHVSLREVQSSNT
+1601 GFVHVSLREVQSSKT
-1616 HIMIELSVTDTGRGI
+1616 HIMVELSVTDTGRGI

-1701 GPTYKPAVNVHQ
+1701 GPTYKPAINVHQ
-1713 AYSVA
+1713 AYTVA
-1718 LLGFDESRGDQDLRL
+1718 LLGFDDSRGDQDLRH

-1744 FKLSEHSETDDHVKH
+1744 FKVSEQTQADDQVKH
-1759 SDVLVINNDMK
+1759 SDVLVINDDMQ
-1770 LLQRIKAERKG
+1770 LLEKVKAQREG

-1796 DIAMACEDY
+1796 EIAKACEAY

-1831 LQCLERKRSGDPP
+1831 LQCLERRRSGDPV

-1862 TAYKQME
+1862 GAYKQME

-1882 DIHNHPGHELGS
+1882 DIHDYPGHQLGS
-1894 FESNTSITP
+1894 FDSNASITP
-1903 RADGETP
+1903 RAEDETP
-1910 GPMTEFKEAASK
+1910 GAMTSLAEGAPSK
-1922 LTQAEVA
+1922 SDDAVKTRPRLAEG
-1929 REQAS
+1929 EI
-1934 AAAVAVEGRA
+1934 
-1944 KDPRRPTLEPG
+1944 KDLRRPTLDPG
-1955 VDRTRSYHMSPEPPG
+1955 IDRTRSHYMSPDPPG
-1970 SAANSLIRRH
+1970 TPSSSLIRRH
-1980 STEARMDAGNENATS
+1980 STEARMVAGHEDSSSSS
-1995 TKSLKPSRPLLPAR
+1995 TMKPSRPLLPAR

-2018 HKHVLMSPMAGNSP
+2018 HKHVLMSPLAGNTP
-2032 SGFRDGLDGES
+2032 SHGGRDGDGDS
-2043 YFERVP
+2043 YFERAP
-2049 TPSTPHTPNTPGS
+2049 TPNTPNTPGS
-2062 TISLEGGDGAVL
+2062 TVSLEGGDGAVL
-2074 KSALAPNRSSGG
+2074 KSALVSSRS
-2086 GGGGGGGGGSLLGAG
+2086 GSSLPSAGVG

-2143 EGIAQFARYP
+2143 EGIAQFSRYP

-2183 ERYNNNNSSSSSSS
+2183 DRYQGSKSASVSSGSSGSSS
-2197 HSSSHSGS
+2197 GS
-2205 HSGSGNRTAI
+2205 RGGLTVSA
-2215 TSINTASGAAP
+2215 ASAGAVE
-2226 NKPPAR
+2226 PPAR
-2232 YRSKIFALT
+2232 HRTKIFALT